1 MAVINRER
9 SIIMASINSVS
20 SSTSSIYGSK
30 NVISGLASGMDTES
44 MIENA
49 ISGYKT
55 KISTLQQKRTKVEW
69 QQEAYRSIIGKMASF
84 SDKYTSYASSTNL
97 LSNSFFNQA
106 VKVTAKGKYA
116 DMVSASG
123 KTSSNV
129 QILGVK
135 QLAKA
140 ATYTVSGIGD
150 SKSAV
155 TPGIGG
161 STPAA
166 TPEFTGSTVDLGA
179 KKELSNVSGSL
190 TIKYGGN
197 RSYTIDFG
205 ELDIY
210 TKPEELADAI
220 RSKLGEQTMTLS
232 NGTSV
237 TASEKIDVKVNDE
250 GNIEFFEKGSA
261 GNAVTIS
268 DATGKIKD
276 TLGIDP
282 SKNESTLKTKD
293 VELVNRN
300 TTLGDYLT
308 DKELTLTLDGVTKK
322 IKLPKPEYKKNDNGA
337 LILDAAGNKTLD
349 VADYKD
355 KLEKAIA
362 GAFGEGKVT
371 VTAANQNGNSFSL
384 KFSTQ
389 KGSTLS
395 VSGDAAKALGLD
407 KAATYVNTS
416 KTLGELLKKEDDWKP
431 FNRIEYVGDVKEV
444 MTADGK
450 TVDYYT
456 DAKGNRLKKVGAGDN
471 ETYYRVDD
479 KGEYLYK
486 FEINGKVVGEFSK
499 NTALETVLTSING
512 NADAGVTV
520 NYSKITNQFQ
530 FTTRETGA
538 GSQIVMGDGLAKAL
552 FGDTKGKDDKHP
564 AGQDAIFSMKVN
576 GQELD
581 GISRSSNT
589 FDVDGMSVSLKGTF
603 GAYNTDNDKLVN
615 ATAAEADAVSFTASS
630 DADKIIDAIKS
641 MVEDYNAMVTEIKN
655 AYSTLPQQKSNGNY
669 YEPLTE
675 EDKADMS
682 ESSIKAHEEKAKQGL
697 LFADR
702 DLSALYTQLTSAI
715 SMSGKDGADLKAI
728 GITSNYS
735 NGLTTLSLNEEKL
748 RSALETDPDKVRDV
762 FSKSVASGSSTNGLM
777 QALKSPLDMYSKT
790 QGTKGILVQKAG
802 STLAPSTLYKNT
814 LQNKLDDIDTQIE
827 KWQDKMADQVDRYT
841 SKFTAL
847 EKLIAQMNSQ
857 SSALAGFLGNG

>member
-1 MAVINRER
+1 
-9 SIIMASINSVS
+9 MASVSSVS
-20 SSTSSIYGSK
+20 SSSSSIYGNK

-49 ISGYKT
+49 VSGYKT

-69 QQEAYRSIIGKMASF
+69 QQEVYRSIIGKMSSF

-97 LSNSFFNQA
+97 LSSGFFNQA
-106 VKVTAKGKYA
+106 VKVTATGKYA

-135 QLAKA
+135 QLARA
-140 ATYTVSGIGD
+140 ATYTVSGIGG
-150 SKSAV
+150 SKSV
-155 TPGIGG
+155 
-161 STPAA
+161 A
-166 TPEFTGSTVDLGA
+166 TPEFTGSTVDLTE

-190 TIKYGGN
+190 TIKYGGD
-197 RSYTIDFG
+197 RSFTLDFG

-210 TKPEELADAI
+210 ENADKLAEAI

-232 NGTSV
+232 DGTSV
-237 TASEKIDVKVNDE
+237 KVSEKIDVKVNDE
-250 GNIEFFEKGSA
+250 KNIEFFEKGGA

-268 DATGKIKD
+268 GTTGKLKENLD
-276 TLGIDP
+276 VDGG
-282 SKNESTLKTKD
+282 TLKTAGKTLSNKD
-293 VELVNRN
+293 A
-300 TTLGDYLT
+300 TLGDYLSG
-308 DKELTLTLDGVTKK
+308 KELTLTLDGVTKK
-322 IKLPKPEYKKNDNGA
+322 ITLPEYKKDGTALSNDAYTTALQTKINEAFGA
-337 LILDAAGNKTLD
+337 GK
-349 VADYKD
+349 VA
-355 KLEKAIA
+355 LEKV
-362 GAFGEGKVT
+362 GAADGK
-371 VTAANQNGNSFSL
+371 SFSL
-384 KFSTQ
+384 KFSTAQ
-389 KGSTLS
+389 AGSTLS

-416 KTLGELLKKEDDWKP
+416 KTLGELLRDKAVDWSK
-431 FNRIEYVGDVKEV
+431 FEKVKAEGDVKPV
-444 MTADGK
+444 NKKDSSD
-450 TVDYYT
+450 VDYYI
-456 DAKGNRLKKVGAGDN
+456 DSKGNRVKSEDGGK
-471 ETYYRVDD
+471 TYYRVDD
-479 KGEYLYK
+479 KGEFLREFK
-486 FEINGKVVGEFSK
+486 INGKLVGAFNK
-499 NTALETVLTSING
+499 DTALETVLTSING

-520 NYSKITNQFQ
+520 NYSKTTNQFQ
-530 FTTRETGA
+530 FTTRETGKS
-538 GSQIVMGDGLAKAL
+538 SQIVMGDGLAKAL
-552 FGDTKGKDDKHP
+552 FGDTGGKDGKQHP
-564 AGQDAIFSMKVN
+564 TGEDAIFSMMVN
-576 GQELD
+576 GQPLND
-581 GISRSSNT
+581 ISRSSNT

-603 GAYNTDNDKLVN
+603 GYKEDGTIDQ
-615 ATAAEADAVSFTASS
+615 TADAVSFTSSS
-630 DADKIIDAIKS
+630 DADKIVDTIKS

-655 AYSTLPQQKSNGNY
+655 AYSTMPQQKSNGNY

-682 ESSIKAHEEKAKQGL
+682 ESSIKAYEEKAKQGL

-715 SMSGKDGADLKAI
+715 SMSGKDGADLKSI

-748 RSALETDPDKVRDV
+748 RAALETDPDKVRDV
-762 FSKSVASGSSTNGLM
+762 FSKSMASGSSSNGLM

-847 EKLIAQMNSQ
+847 EKLISQMNSQ
-857 SSALAGFLGNG
+857 SSALASFLGSNG

>member
-1 MAVINRER
+1 MA
-9 SIIMASINSVS
+9 SVS
-20 SSTSSIYGSK
+20 SVRSSSSSIYGNR

-49 ISGYKT
+49 VSGYKT

-69 QQEAYRSIIGKMASF
+69 QQEVYRSIIGKMSSF

-97 LSNSFFNQA
+97 LSSGFFNQA
-106 VKVTAKGKYA
+106 VKVTATGKYA

-123 KTSSNV
+123 KTSSSV

-135 QLAKA
+135 QLARA
-140 ATYTVSGIGD
+140 ATYTVSGIGG
-150 SKSAV
+150 SKSADK
-155 TPGIGG
+155 
-161 STPAA
+161 
-166 TPEFTGSTVDLGA
+166 PEFTGSTVDLTE

-190 TIKYGGN
+190 TIKYGGD
-197 RSYTIDFG
+197 RSFTLDFG

-210 TKPEELADAI
+210 QNAEKMAEAI

-232 NGTSV
+232 DGTSV
-237 TASEKIDVKVNDE
+237 KASEKIKVEVNDK
-250 GNIEFFEKGSA
+250 NIVFSDNSSA

-268 DATGKIKD
+268 GATGKIKE

-282 SKNESTLKTKD
+282 SKNESTLNTKD
-293 VELVNRN
+293 AVLSNKDAK
-300 TTLGDYLT
+300 LGDYLAG
-308 DKELTLTLDGVTKK
+308 KELTLTLDGVTKK
-322 IKLPKPEYKKNDNGA
+322 ITLPKPEYKKDDGA
-337 LILDAAGNKTLD
+337 LNDSKYITDLQTEINKAFGD
-349 VADYKD
+349 KV
-355 KLEKAIA
+355 KLEK
-362 GAFGEGKVT
+362 
-371 VTAANQNGNSFSL
+371 GNATNEKGFSL
-384 KFSTQ
+384 KFSTTQ
-389 KGSTLS
+389 AGSTLS

-416 KTLGELLKKEDDWKP
+416 KTLGELLGDKTVDWSK
-431 FNRIEYVGDVKEV
+431 FEKVKAEGDVKKV

-456 DAKGNRLKKVGAGDN
+456 DSKGNRVDADGN
-471 ETYYRVDD
+471 RVDD

-512 NADAGVTV
+512 NADAGVKV
-520 NYSKITNQFQ
+520 SYSKTTNQFQ

-538 GSQIVMGDGLAKAL
+538 SSQIVMGDGLADAL
-552 FGDTKGKDDKHP
+552 FGGTEEVDKDTGEKKKTGVSYT
-564 AGQDAIFSMKVN
+564 AGLDAIFSMKVN
-576 GQELD
+576 GQPLND
-581 GISRSSNT
+581 ISRSSNT

-603 GAYNTDNDKLVN
+603 T
-615 ATAAEADAVSFTASS
+615 ATEADAVSFTSSS
-630 DADKIIDAIKS
+630 DADKIIDTIKS

-655 AYSTLPQQKSNGNY
+655 AYSTMPQQKSNGNY

-682 ESSIKAHEEKAKQGL
+682 ESSIKAYEEKAKQGL

-702 DLSALYTQLTSAI
+702 DLSALYSQLTSAI

-762 FSKSVASGSSTNGLM
+762 FSKSMASGSSSNGLM

-847 EKLIAQMNSQ
+847 EKLISQMNSQ
-857 SSALAGFLGNG
+857 SSALASFLGSNG

>member
-1 MAVINRER
+1 
-9 SIIMASINSVS
+9 MASINSVS
-20 SSTSSIYGSK
+20 SSSSSIYGNK

-49 ISGYKT
+49 VSGYKT

-69 QQEAYRSIIGKMASF
+69 QQEVYRSIIGKMASF

-106 VKVTAKGKYA
+106 VKVTATGKYA

-140 ATYTVSGIGD
+140 ATYTV
-150 SKSAV
+150 
-155 TPGIGG
+155 PGIGG
-161 STPAA
+161 STADNPS
-166 TPEFTGSTVDLGA
+166 FTGSEVNLGE

-190 TIKYGGN
+190 TIKYGGD
-197 RSYTIDFG
+197 RSFTLDFG

-210 TKPEELADAI
+210 KDANELAEAI

-232 NGTSV
+232 GGTSV
-237 TASEKIDVKVNDE
+237 KASEKIDVKVNDE
-250 GNIEFFEKGSA
+250 GNIEFFEKGDA

-268 DATGKIKD
+268 GTTGKLKENLD
-276 TLGIDP
+276 VDGG
-282 SKNESTLKTKD
+282 TLKTAGKTLSNKD
-293 VELVNRN
+293 AK
-300 TTLGDYLT
+300 LGDYLT
-308 DKELTLTLDGVTKK
+308 GKELTLTLDGVTKK
-322 IKLPKPEYKKNDNGA
+322 ITLPKPEYKEDGTLNNDKYITDLQTEIKNAFGD
-337 LILDAAGNKTLD
+337 K
-349 VADYKD
+349 V
-355 KLEKAIA
+355 KLENG
-362 GAFGEGKVT
+362 GADGK
-371 VTAANQNGNSFSL
+371 FSL

-389 KGSTLS
+389 AGSTLS

-416 KTLGELLKKEDDWKP
+416 KTLGELLGDWSTCKP
-431 FNRIEYVGDVKEV
+431 IEYVGDVKEV

-456 DAKGNRLKKVGAGDN
+456 DAKGNRLKKVTTDGND
-471 ETYYRVDD
+471 TYYRVDD
-479 KGEYLYK
+479 KGEYLYEFK
-486 FEINGKVVGEFSK
+486 INDTVVGAFNK
-499 NTALETVLTSING
+499 DTALETVLTSING

-630 DADKIIDAIKS
+630 DADKIMDAIKS

-682 ESSIKAHEEKAKQGL
+682 ESSIKAYEEKAKQGL

-748 RSALETDPDKVRDV
+748 RAALETDPDKVRDV
-762 FSKSVASGSSTNGLM
+762 FSKSVASGSSSNGLM

-841 SKFTAL
+841 SKFAAL

>member
-1 MAVINRER
+1 
-9 SIIMASINSVS
+9 MASVSSVS
-20 SSTSSIYGSK
+20 SSSSSIYGNR

-69 QQEAYRSIIGKMASF
+69 QQEVYRSIIGKMASF

-97 LSNSFFNQA
+97 LSSSFFNQA
-106 VKVTAKGKYA
+106 VKVTATGKYA

-140 ATYTVSGIGD
+140 ATYTVSGIGG
-150 SKSAV
+150 SKP
-155 TPGIGG
+155 TEK
-161 STPAA
+161 
-166 TPEFTGSTVDLGA
+166 PEFTGSAVDLT
-179 KKELSNVSGSL
+179 KTQELSNVSGSL
-190 TIKYGGN
+190 TIKYGGD

-205 ELDIY
+205 ELENYADVD
-210 TKPEELADAI
+210 KMADAI

-237 TASEKIDVKVNDE
+237 KVSEKIKVEVKD
-250 GNIEFFEKGSA
+250 GNIVFSDNSTA

-268 DATGKIKD
+268 GATGKIQK

-282 SKNESTLKTKD
+282 SKNESTLNTKD
-293 VELVNRN
+293 VDLVD
-300 TTLGDYLT
+300 TSSTLGDYLSG
-308 DKELTLTLDGVTKK
+308 KELTLTLDGVTKK
-322 IKLPKPEYKKNDNGA
+322 IKLPEYKKDTTT
-337 LILDAAGNKTLD
+337 AA
-349 VADYKD
+349 ADYATA
-355 KLEKAIA
+355 LQTEI
-362 GAFGEGKVT
+362 GNAFGAGKVT
-371 VTAANQNGNSFSL
+371 VTAKNQDAQNKNIFDL
-384 KFSTQ
+384 TFSTQ
-389 KGSTLS
+389 AGSTLS
-395 VSGDAAKALGLD
+395 VSGDTAKALGLD

-416 KTLGELLKKEDDWKP
+416 KTLGELLGNVDWNNKFEKVKAEGDIKPVNKK
-431 FNRIEYVGDVKEV
+431 
-444 MTADGK
+444 DG
-450 TVDYYT
+450 TGVDYYT
-456 DAKGNRLKKVGAGDN
+456 DSKGNRVDADGN
-471 ETYYRVDD
+471 RVDD

-486 FEINGKVVGEFSK
+486 FEINGKVVGAFNK
-499 NTALETVLTSING
+499 DTALETVLTSING

-520 NYSKITNQFQ
+520 SYSKTTNQFQ

-538 GSQIVMGDGLAKAL
+538 SSQIKMGDGLAKAL
-552 FGDTKGKDDKHP
+552 FGNPGDCHGE
-564 AGQDAIFSMKVN
+564 DAIFSMMVN
-576 GQELD
+576 GKELD

-603 GAYNTDNDKLVN
+603 GEYDDATKKLKEL
-615 ATAAEADAVSFTASS
+615 AAAKADAVSFTASS
-630 DADKIIDAIKS
+630 DADKIVDAIKS

-655 AYSTLPQQKSNGNY
+655 AYSTMPQQKSNGKY

-682 ESSIKAHEEKAKQGL
+682 ESSIKAYEEKAKQGL

-702 DLSALYTQLTSAI
+702 DLSALYSQLTSAI

-735 NGLTTLSLNEEKL
+735 NGLTTLSLNENKL
-748 RSALETDPDKVRDV
+748 RAALETDPDKVRDV
-762 FSKSVASGSSTNGLM
+762 FSKSVDSGSSTNGLM
-777 QALKSPLDMYSKT
+777 QALKSPLDMYSKV

-802 STLAPSTLYKNT
+802 STLAPTTLYKNT
-814 LQNKLDDIDTQIE
+814 LQNKLDDFDTQIE

-847 EKLIAQMNSQ
+847 EKLISQMNSQ

>member
-1 MAVINRER
+1 MA
-9 SIIMASINSVS
+9 SVS
-20 SSTSSIYGSK
+20 SVRSSSSSIYGNR

-49 ISGYKT
+49 VSGYKT

-69 QQEAYRSIIGKMASF
+69 QQEVYRSIIGKMSSF

-97 LSNSFFNQA
+97 LSSGFFNQA
-106 VKVTAKGKYA
+106 VKVTATGKYA

-123 KTSSNV
+123 KTSSSV

-135 QLAKA
+135 QLARA
-140 ATYTVSGIGD
+140 ATYTVSGIGG
-150 SKSAV
+150 SKSADK
-155 TPGIGG
+155 
-161 STPAA
+161 
-166 TPEFTGSTVDLGA
+166 PEFTGSTVDLTE

-190 TIKYGGN
+190 TIKYGGD
-197 RSYTIDFG
+197 RSFTIDFG

-210 TKPEELADAI
+210 ENADKLAEAI

-232 NGTSV
+232 DGTSV
-237 TASEKIDVKVNDE
+237 KVSEKIDVKVNDE
-250 GNIEFFEKGSA
+250 GNIEFSEKGGA

-268 DATGKIKD
+268 GATGKIKE

-282 SKNESTLKTKD
+282 SKNESTLHTKD
-293 VELVNRN
+293 AALSNKDA
-300 TTLGDYLT
+300 TLGDYLSG
-308 DKELTLTLDGVTKK
+308 KELALTLDGVTKK
-322 IKLPKPEYKKNDNGA
+322 IKLPEYKNDKDYITD
-337 LILDAAGNKTLD
+337 LQTEINK
-349 VADYKD
+349 
-355 KLEKAIA
+355 
-362 GAFGEGKVT
+362 AFGENKVK
-371 VTAANQNGNSFSL
+371 VNAADGNGFAL
-384 KFSTQ
+384 KFSTTQ
-389 KGSTLS
+389 AGSTLS

-416 KTLGELLKKEDDWKP
+416 KTLGELLGDKADVWNAFDKVKAE
-431 FNRIEYVGDVKEV
+431 GDVKPV
-444 MTADGK
+444 NKKDGSG
-450 TVDYYT
+450 VDYYT
-456 DAKGNRLKKVGAGDN
+456 DSKGNRVKSEDGGK
-471 ETYYRVDD
+471 TYYRVDD
-479 KGEYLYK
+479 KGEFLREFK
-486 FEINGKVVGEFSK
+486 INGKLVGAFNK
-499 NTALETVLTSING
+499 DTALETVLTSING

-520 NYSKITNQFQ
+520 SYSKTTNQFQ
-530 FTTRETGA
+530 FTTKESGA
-538 GSQIVMGDGLAKAL
+538 SSRIDMGDGLANAL
-552 FGDTKGKDDKHP
+552 FGGGKKDEGK
-564 AGQDAIFSMKVN
+564 DAIFSMMVN

-603 GAYNTDNDKLVN
+603 GAYGSSNTLGKDNIE
-615 ATAAEADAVSFTASS
+615 AAKADAVSFTSSS
-630 DADKIIDAIKS
+630 DADKIVDTIKS

-655 AYSTLPQQKSNGNY
+655 AYSTMPQQKSNGKY

-682 ESSIKAHEEKAKQGL
+682 ESSIKAYEEKAKQGL

-748 RSALETDPDKVRDV
+748 RAALETDPDKVRDV
-762 FSKSVASGSSTNGLM
+762 FSKSVASGSSSNGLM

-847 EKLIAQMNSQ
+847 EKLISQMNSQ
-857 SSALAGFLGNG
+857 SSALASFLGSNG

>member
-1 MAVINRER
+1 
-9 SIIMASINSVS
+9 MASVNSVS
-20 SSTSSIYGSK
+20 SSSSSIYGNR

-69 QQEAYRSIIGKMASF
+69 QQEVYRSIIGKMASF

-97 LSNSFFNQA
+97 LSSSFFNQA
-106 VKVTAKGKYA
+106 VKVTATGKYA

-140 ATYTVSGIGD
+140 ATYTVSGIGG
-150 SKSAV
+150 SKP
-155 TPGIGG
+155 TEK
-161 STPAA
+161 
-166 TPEFTGSTVDLGA
+166 PEFTGSAVDLT
-179 KKELSNVSGSL
+179 KTQELSNVSGSL
-190 TIKYGGN
+190 TIKYGGD

-205 ELDIY
+205 ELENYADVN
-210 TKPEELADAI
+210 KMADAI

-237 TASEKIDVKVNDE
+237 KASEKIKVEVKD
-250 GNIEFFEKGSA
+250 GNIVFSDNSTA

-268 DATGKIKD
+268 GATGKIQK

-282 SKNESTLKTKD
+282 SKNESTLNTKG
-293 VELVNRN
+293 VKLVNEDAK
-300 TTLGDYLT
+300 LGDYLAG
-308 DKELTLTLDGVTKK
+308 KELTLTLDGVTKK
-322 IKLPKPEYKKNDNGA
+322 ITLPEPKYTDNDK
-337 LILDAAGNKTLD
+337 KTLN
-349 VADYKD
+349 VTAYKD
-355 KLEKAIA
+355 DLQKAIE
-362 GAFGEGKVT
+362 GAFGAGKVT
-371 VTAANQNGNSFSL
+371 VTAKNQDAQNKNIFDL
-384 KFSTQ
+384 TFSTQ
-389 KGSTLS
+389 AGSTLS

-416 KTLGELLKKEDDWKP
+416 KTLGELLGNVDWNNK
-431 FNRIEYVGDVKEV
+431 FEKVKAEGDVKPV
-444 MTADGK
+444 NKKDG
-450 TVDYYT
+450 TGVDYYT
-456 DAKGNRLKKVGAGDN
+456 DSKGNRVDADGN
-471 ETYYRVDD
+471 RVDD

-486 FEINGKVVGEFSK
+486 FEINGKVVGAFNK
-499 NTALETVLTSING
+499 DTALETVLTSING

-520 NYSKITNQFQ
+520 SYSKTTNQFQ
-530 FTTRETGA
+530 FTTRETGK
-538 GSQIVMGDGLAKAL
+538 SSKIVMGDGLAKAL
-552 FGDTKGKDDKHP
+552 FGDTGGADGKQHP
-564 AGQDAIFSMKVN
+564 TGEDAIFSMMVN
-576 GQELD
+576 GKELD

-589 FDVDGMSVSLKGTF
+589 FDVDGMSISLKGTF
-603 GAYNTDNDKLVN
+603 GEYDDATKKLKEL
-615 ATAAEADAVSFTASS
+615 AAAKADAVSFTASS
-630 DADKIIDAIKS
+630 DADKIVDAIKS

-655 AYSTLPQQKSNGNY
+655 AYSTMPQQKSNGKY

-682 ESSIKAHEEKAKQGL
+682 ESSIKAYEEKAKQGL

-702 DLSALYTQLTSAI
+702 DLSALYSQLTSAI

-735 NGLTTLSLNEEKL
+735 NGLTTLSLNENKL
-748 RSALETDPDKVRDV
+748 RAALETDPDKVRDV
-762 FSKSVASGSSTNGLM
+762 FSKSVDSGSSTNGLM
-777 QALKSPLDMYSKT
+777 QALKSPLDMYSKV

-802 STLAPSTLYKNT
+802 STLAPTTLYKNT
-814 LQNKLDDIDTQIE
+814 LQNKLDDFDTQIE

-847 EKLIAQMNSQ
+847 EKLISQMNSQ

>member
-1 MAVINRER
+1 MA
-9 SIIMASINSVS
+9 SVS
-20 SSTSSIYGSK
+20 SVRSSSSSIYGNR

-49 ISGYKT
+49 VSGYKT

-69 QQEAYRSIIGKMASF
+69 QQEVYRSIIGKMSSF

-97 LSNSFFNQA
+97 LSSGFFNQA
-106 VKVTAKGKYA
+106 VKVTATGKYA

-123 KTSSNV
+123 KTSSSV

-135 QLAKA
+135 QLARA
-140 ATYTVSGIGD
+140 ATYTVSGIGG
-150 SKSAV
+150 SKS
-155 TPGIGG
+155 T
-161 STPAA
+161 A
-166 TPEFTGSTVDLGA
+166 TPEFTGSTVDLTT
-179 KKELSNVSGSL
+179 KQELSNVSGSL
-190 TIKYGGN
+190 TIKYGGD
-197 RSYTIDFG
+197 RSFTLDFG

-210 TKPEELADAI
+210 QNADELAEAI

-232 NGTSV
+232 DGTSV
-237 TASEKIDVKVNDE
+237 KASEKIKVEVNDK
-250 GNIEFFEKGSA
+250 NIVFSDNSSA

-268 DATGKIKD
+268 GATGKIKE

-282 SKNESTLKTKD
+282 SKNESTLNTKD
-293 VELVNRN
+293 VKLVNEDAK
-300 TTLGDYLT
+300 LGDYLSG
-308 DKELTLTLDGVTKK
+308 KELTLTLDGVTKK
-322 IKLPKPEYKKNDNGA
+322 ITLPEYKKDGTALSNDAYTTALQTKINEAFGA
-337 LILDAAGNKTLD
+337 GK
-349 VADYKD
+349 VA
-355 KLEKAIA
+355 LEKV
-362 GAFGEGKVT
+362 GAADGK
-371 VTAANQNGNSFSL
+371 SFSL
-384 KFSTQ
+384 KFSTTQ
-389 KGSTLS
+389 AGSTLS

-416 KTLGELLKKEDDWKP
+416 KTLGELLGDKAVDWSK
-431 FNRIEYVGDVKEV
+431 FEKVKAEGDVKPV
-444 MTADGK
+444 NKKDGSG
-450 TVDYYT
+450 VDYYT
-456 DAKGNRLKKVGAGDN
+456 DSKGNRVKSEDGGK
-471 ETYYRVDD
+471 TYYRVDD
-479 KGEYLYK
+479 KGEFLREFK
-486 FEINGKVVGEFSK
+486 INGKLVGAFNK
-499 NTALETVLTSING
+499 DTALETVLTSING
-512 NADAGVTV
+512 NADAGVKV
-520 NYSKITNQFQ
+520 SYSKTTNQFQ
-530 FTTRETGA
+530 FTAKESGA
-538 GSQIVMGDGLAKAL
+538 SSRIDMGDGLANAL
-552 FGDTKGKDDKHP
+552 FGGGTKEDGT
-564 AGQDAIFSMKVN
+564 DAIFSMKVN
-576 GQELD
+576 GQSLND
-581 GISRSSNT
+581 ISRSSNT

-603 GAYNTDNDKLVN
+603 T
-615 ATAAEADAVSFTASS
+615 ATEADAVSFTSSS
-630 DADKIIDAIKS
+630 DADKIIDTIKS

-655 AYSTLPQQKSNGNY
+655 AYSTMPQQKSNGNY

-682 ESSIKAHEEKAKQGL
+682 ESSIKAYEEKAKQGL

-702 DLSALYTQLTSAI
+702 DLSALYSQLTSAI

-762 FSKSVASGSSTNGLM
+762 FSKSMASGSSSNGLM

-847 EKLIAQMNSQ
+847 EKLISQMNSQ
-857 SSALAGFLGNG
+857 SSALASFLGSNG

>member
-1 MAVINRER
+1 
-9 SIIMASINSVS
+9 MASVSSVS
-20 SSTSSIYGSK
+20 SSSSSIYGNK

-49 ISGYKT
+49 VSGYKT

-69 QQEAYRSIIGKMASF
+69 QQEVYRSIISKMSSF

-97 LSNSFFNQA
+97 LSSSFFNQA
-106 VKVTAKGKYA
+106 VKVTSAGKYA

-123 KTSSNV
+123 KTDSSV

-150 SKSAV
+150 SKPADKSD
-155 TPGIGG
+155 
-161 STPAA
+161 STVSKSEEKPS
-166 TPEFTGSTVDLGA
+166 FTGSAVDLSE

-190 TIKYGGN
+190 TIKYGGD

-210 TKPEELADAI
+210 ESADKLADAI

-232 NGTSV
+232 DGTSV
-237 TASEKIDVKVNDE
+237 KVGDKIDVKVNGD
-250 GNIEFFEKGSA
+250 GNIEFSDNSGA
-261 GNAVTIS
+261 GNTVSIS
-268 DATGKIKD
+268 NATGKIKD
-276 TLGIDP
+276 TLGIDT
-282 SKNESTLKTKD
+282 SVNKSTLHTKNAVLSNKD
-293 VELVNRN
+293 A
-300 TTLGDYLT
+300 TLGDYLT
-308 DKELTLTLDGVTKK
+308 GKELALTLDGVTKK
-322 IKLPKPEYKKNDNGA
+322 ITLPAYKNDKDYITDLQTKINKAFGDA
-337 LILDAAGNKTLD
+337 LVAGDQTQIDSAFNEGKIK
-349 VADYKD
+349 V
-355 KLEKAIA
+355 KLEKVDAA
-362 GAFGEGKVT
+362 DGK
-371 VTAANQNGNSFSL
+371 GFSL

-389 KGSTLS
+389 EGSTLS
-395 VSGDAAKALGLD
+395 ASGDTAKALGLD
-407 KAATYVNTS
+407 KASTYINTS
-416 KTLGELLKKEDDWKP
+416 KTLGELL
-431 FNRIEYVGDVKEV
+431 GDQ
-444 MTADGK
+444 A
-450 TVDYYT
+450 
-456 DAKGNRLKKVGAGDN
+456 AWDN
-471 ETYYRVDD
+471 FDSRVDD
-479 KGEYLYK
+479 KGQRLYK
-486 FEINGKVVGEFSK
+486 FKINGEVVGEFSK
-499 NTALETVLTSING
+499 NTALETVLTSINS

-520 NYSKITNQFQ
+520 SYSKTTNQFQ
-530 FTTRETGA
+530 FTARETGA
-538 GSQIVMGDGLAKAL
+538 SSRIVMGDGLANAL
-552 FGDTKGKDDKHP
+552 FGGGTNED
-564 AGQDAIFSMKVN
+564 GQDAIFSMKVN
-576 GQELD
+576 GQPLD
-581 GISRSSNT
+581 GIKRSSNT
-589 FDVDGMSVSLKGTF
+589 FDVDGMSISLKGTF
-603 GAYNTDNDKLVN
+603 GTYKADGTIDQ
-615 ATAAEADAVSFTASS
+615 TAAEADAVSFTASS

-655 AYSTLPQQKSNGNY
+655 AYSTLPQQKSNGKY

-675 EDKADMS
+675 EDKAEMS
-682 ESSIKAHEEKAKQGL
+682 ESSIKAYEEKAKQGL

-748 RSALETDPDKVRDV
+748 RAALETDPDKVRDV

-777 QALKSPLDMYSKT
+777 QALKNPLDMYGKT

-802 STLAPSTLYKNT
+802 STLAPTTLYKNT

-857 SSALAGFLGNG
+857 SSALAGFLGTNG

>member
-1 MAVINRER
+1 MA
-9 SIIMASINSVS
+9 SVS
-20 SSTSSIYGSK
+20 SVRSSSSSIYGNR

-69 QQEAYRSIIGKMASF
+69 QQEVYRSIIGKMSSF

-97 LSNSFFNQA
+97 LSSGFFNQA
-106 VKVTAKGKYA
+106 VKVTATGKYA

-123 KTSSNV
+123 KTSSSV

-135 QLAKA
+135 QLARA
-140 ATYTVSGIGD
+140 ATYTVSGIGG
-150 SKSAV
+150 SKSADK
-155 TPGIGG
+155 
-161 STPAA
+161 
-166 TPEFTGSTVDLGA
+166 PEFTGSVVDLTE

-190 TIKYGGN
+190 TIKYGGD
-197 RSYTIDFG
+197 RSFTLDFG

-210 TKPEELADAI
+210 ENADKLAEAI

-232 NGTSV
+232 DGTSV
-237 TASEKIDVKVNDE
+237 KVSEKIDVKVNGE
-250 GNIEFFEKGSA
+250 GNIEFSEKGGA
-261 GNAVTIS
+261 GNGVTIS
-268 DATGKIKD
+268 GTTGKLKENLD
-276 TLGIDP
+276 VDGG
-282 SKNESTLKTKD
+282 TLKTAGKTLSNKD
-293 VELVNRN
+293 A
-300 TTLGDYLT
+300 TLGDYLAG
-308 DKELTLTLDGVTKK
+308 KELALTLDGVTKK
-322 IKLPKPEYKKNDNGA
+322 IKLPEYKKDGTALSNDAYTTALQTKINEAFGA
-337 LILDAAGNKTLD
+337 GK
-349 VADYKD
+349 VA
-355 KLEKAIA
+355 LEKV
-362 GAFGEGKVT
+362 GAADGK
-371 VTAANQNGNSFSL
+371 SFSL
-384 KFSTQ
+384 KFSTTQ
-389 KGSTLS
+389 AGSTLS

-416 KTLGELLKKEDDWKP
+416 KTLGELLGDKADVWNAFDKVEA
-431 FNRIEYVGDVKEV
+431 EGDVKPV
-444 MTADGK
+444 NKKGSSD
-450 TVDYYT
+450 VDYYI
-456 DAKGNRLKKVGAGDN
+456 DSKGNRVKSEDGGK
-471 ETYYRVDD
+471 TYYRVDD
-479 KGEYLYK
+479 KGEFLREFK
-486 FEINGKVVGEFSK
+486 INGKLVGAFNK
-499 NTALETVLTSING
+499 DTALETVLTSING
-512 NADAGVTV
+512 NADVGVKV
-520 NYSKITNQFQ
+520 SYSKTTNQFQ

-538 GSQIVMGDGLAKAL
+538 SSQIVMGDGLADAL
-552 FGDTKGKDDKHP
+552 FGGTEEVDKDTGVKKKTGVSYT
-564 AGQDAIFSMKVN
+564 AGQDAIFSMMVN
-576 GQELD
+576 GQPLD

-603 GAYNTDNDKLVN
+603 GAYGSSNTLGKDNIE
-615 ATAAEADAVSFTASS
+615 AAKADAVSFTSSS
-630 DADKIIDAIKS
+630 DADKIIDTIKS

-655 AYSTLPQQKSNGNY
+655 AYSTMPQQKSNGKY

-682 ESSIKAHEEKAKQGL
+682 ESSIKAYEEKAKQGL

-748 RSALETDPDKVRDV
+748 RAALETDPDKVRDV
-762 FSKSVASGSSTNGLM
+762 FSKSVASGSSSNGLM

-847 EKLIAQMNSQ
+847 EKLISQMNSQ
-857 SSALAGFLGNG
+857 SSALASFLGSNG

>member
-1 MAVINRER
+1 
-9 SIIMASINSVS
+9 MASVNSVRS
-20 SSTSSIYGSK
+20 SSSSIYGNR

-49 ISGYKT
+49 VSGYKT

-69 QQEAYRSIIGKMASF
+69 QQEVYRSIIGKMASF

-106 VKVTAKGKYA
+106 VKVTATGKYA

-140 ATYTVSGIGD
+140 ATYTVSGIG
-150 SKSAV
+150 
-155 TPGIGG
+155 G
-161 STPAA
+161 STAKK
-166 TPEFTGSTVDLGA
+166 PEFTGSEVNLNTP
-179 KKELSNVSGSL
+179 KELSNVSGSL
-190 TIKYGGN
+190 TIQYGGD
-197 RSYTIDFG
+197 RSFTLDFG

-210 TKPEELADAI
+210 QNADKLAEAI

-232 NGTSV
+232 GGTSV
-237 TASEKIDVKVNDE
+237 KASEKIDVKVNDE
-250 GNIEFFEKGSA
+250 GNLEFFEKGSA

-268 DATGKIKD
+268 GTTGKLKEN
-276 TLGIDP
+276 LGIDGG
-282 SKNESTLKTKD
+282 TLKTAGKELSNKD
-293 VELVNRN
+293 AK
-300 TTLGDYLT
+300 LGDYLAG
-308 DKELTLTLDGVTKK
+308 KELTLTLDGVTKK
-322 IKLPKPEYKKNDNGA
+322 ITLPKPEHKEDGTLNNDKYIEA
-337 LILDAAGNKTLD
+337 LQTKIN
-349 VADYKD
+349 
-355 KLEKAIA
+355 E
-362 GAFGEGKVT
+362 AFGAGKVT
-371 VTAANQNGNSFSL
+371 LDKVDAADGKSFSL
-384 KFSTQ
+384 KFSTTQ
-389 KGSTLS
+389 AGSTMA

-416 KTLGELLKKEDDWKP
+416 KTLGELLDGKKWNEL
-431 FNRIEYVGDVKEV
+431 NSNGRIEYVGDINDLKKQ
-444 MTADGK
+444 DG
-450 TVDYYT
+450 TTDYYT
-456 DAKGNRLKKVGAGDN
+456 DAKGNRVKQVGTDGN
-471 ETYYRVDD
+471 YKYYRVDD
-479 KGEYLYK
+479 KGEYLYEFK
-486 FEINGKVVGEFSK
+486 INDTVVGEFSK

-520 NYSKITNQFQ
+520 SYSKTTNQFQ
-530 FTTRETGA
+530 FTAKESG
-538 GSQIVMGDGLAKAL
+538 GDIVADDGTKKPRINMGNGLANAL
-552 FGDTKGKDDKHP
+552 FGGTGASYT
-564 AGQDAIFSMKVN
+564 AGQDAEFSMKVN
-576 GQELD
+576 DEVLD
-581 GISRSSNT
+581 GVKRSSNT

-603 GAYNTDNDKLVN
+603 GAYDKN
-615 ATAAEADAVSFTASS
+615 GKIDEKAAEADAVSFTSSS
-630 DADKIIDAIKS
+630 DADKIVDAIKS

-655 AYSTLPQQKSNGNY
+655 AYSTMPQQKSNGNY

-682 ESSIKAHEEKAKQGL
+682 ESSIKAYEEKAKQGL

-748 RSALETDPDKVRDV
+748 RAALETDPDKVRDV
-762 FSKSVASGSSTNGLM
+762 FSKSVAGGSSTNGLM

-841 SKFTAL
+841 SKFAAL

>member
-1 MAVINRER
+1 MA
-9 SIIMASINSVS
+9 SVS
-20 SSTSSIYGSK
+20 SVRSSSSSIYGNR

-49 ISGYKT
+49 VSGYKT

-69 QQEAYRSIIGKMASF
+69 QQEVYRSIIGKMSSF

-97 LSNSFFNQA
+97 LSSGFFNQA
-106 VKVTAKGKYA
+106 VKVTATGKYA

-123 KTSSNV
+123 KTSSSV

-135 QLAKA
+135 RLARA
-140 ATYTVSGIGD
+140 ATYTVSGIGG
-150 SKSAV
+150 SKSADK
-155 TPGIGG
+155 
-161 STPAA
+161 
-166 TPEFTGSTVDLGA
+166 PEFTGSAVDLTE

-190 TIKYGGN
+190 TIKYGGD
-197 RSYTIDFG
+197 RSFTLDFG

-210 TKPEELADAI
+210 ENADKLAEAI

-232 NGTSV
+232 DGTSV
-237 TASEKIDVKVNDE
+237 KVSEKIDVKVNDE
-250 GNIEFFEKGSA
+250 GNIEFSEKGGA

-268 DATGKIKD
+268 GATGKIKD
-276 TLGIDP
+276 TLKITADGT
-282 SKNESTLKTKD
+282 ESTLNTKN
-293 VELVNRN
+293 VELVDKSS
-300 TTLGDYLT
+300 TLGDYLSG
-308 DKELTLTLDGVTKK
+308 KELTLTLDGVTKK
-322 IKLPKPEYKKNDNGA
+322 IELPEYKKDGTALSNDAYTTALQTKINEAFGA
-337 LILDAAGNKTLD
+337 GK
-349 VADYKD
+349 VA
-355 KLEKAIA
+355 LEKV
-362 GAFGEGKVT
+362 GAADGK
-371 VTAANQNGNSFSL
+371 SFSL
-384 KFSTQ
+384 KFSTTQ
-389 KGSTLS
+389 AGSTLS

-416 KTLGELLKKEDDWKP
+416 KTLGELLGDKAVDWSK
-431 FNRIEYVGDVKEV
+431 FEKVKAEGDVKPV
-444 MTADGK
+444 NKKDG
-450 TVDYYT
+450 TGVDYYT
-456 DAKGNRLKKVGAGDN
+456 DAKGNRVKSEDGGK
-471 ETYYRVDD
+471 TYYRVDD
-479 KGEYLYK
+479 KGEFLREFK
-486 FEINGKVVGEFSK
+486 INGKLVGAFNK
-499 NTALETVLTSING
+499 DTALETVLTSING
-512 NADAGVTV
+512 NADAGVKV
-520 NYSKITNQFQ
+520 SYSKTTNQFQ

-538 GSQIVMGDGLAKAL
+538 SSQINMGDGLANAL
-552 FGDTKGKDDKHP
+552 FGGGTKEDGT
-564 AGQDAIFSMKVN
+564 DAIFSMKVN
-576 GQELD
+576 GQQLND
-581 GISRSSNT
+581 ISRSSNT

-603 GAYNTDNDKLVN
+603 T
-615 ATAAEADAVSFTASS
+615 ATEADAVSFTSSS
-630 DADKIIDAIKS
+630 DADKIIDTIKS

-655 AYSTLPQQKSNGNY
+655 AYSTMPQQKSNGKY

-682 ESSIKAHEEKAKQGL
+682 ESSIKAYEEKAKQGL

-702 DLSALYTQLTSAI
+702 DLSALYSQLTSAI

-748 RSALETDPDKVRDV
+748 RAALETDPDKVRDV
-762 FSKSVASGSSTNGLM
+762 FSKSVASGSSSNGLM

-847 EKLIAQMNSQ
+847 EKLISQMNSQ
-857 SSALAGFLGNG
+857 SSALASFLGSNG

>member
-1 MAVINRER
+1 
-9 SIIMASINSVS
+9 MASINSVS

-69 QQEAYRSIIGKMASF
+69 QQEVYRSIIGKMASF

-106 VKVTAKGKYA
+106 VKVTATGKYA
-116 DMVSASG
+116 DLVSASG

-166 TPEFTGSTVDLGA
+166 TPSFTGSAVDLGA

-210 TKPEELADAI
+210 ENADKLAEAI

-232 NGTSV
+232 DGTSV
-237 TASEKIDVKVNDE
+237 KASEKIDVKVNDE
-250 GNIEFFEKGSA
+250 GNIEFFEKGGA

-268 DATGKIKD
+268 GATGKIKD

-308 DKELTLTLDGVTKK
+308 GKELTLTLDGVTKK
-322 IKLPKPEYKKNDNGA
+322 ITLPAYKND
-337 LILDAAGNKTLD
+337 K
-349 VADYKD
+349 DYITDLQTKIN
-355 KLEKAIA
+355 E
-362 GAFGEGKVT
+362 AFGENKVK
-371 VTAANQNGNSFSL
+371 VNADDGNGFAL
-384 KFSTQ
+384 KFSTTQ
-389 KGSTLS
+389 AGSTLS

-431 FNRIEYVGDVKEV
+431 SNRIEYVGDVKEV
-444 MTADGK
+444 ENKNGEI
-450 TVDYYT
+450 DYY
-456 DAKGNRLKKVGAGDN
+456 DAKGNRLKKVEKDGN
-471 ETYYRVDD
+471 NTYYRVDD

-486 FEINGKVVGEFSK
+486 FEINGKLVGAFNK
-499 NTALETVLTSING
+499 DTALETVLTSINS

-520 NYSKITNQFQ
+520 NYSKTTNQFQ
-530 FTTRETGA
+530 FTARETGA
-538 GSQIVMGDGLAKAL
+538 SSKIVMGDGLAKAL
-552 FGDTKGKDDKHP
+552 FGDTKGKGDKHP
-564 AGQDAIFSMKVN
+564 TGQDAIFSMKVN

-603 GAYNTDNDKLVN
+603 GAYNTNNDKLVD
-615 ATAAEADAVSFTASS
+615 AKAAEADAVSFTSSS
-630 DADKIIDAIKS
+630 DADKIVDAIKS
-641 MVEDYNAMVTEIKN
+641 MVEDYNATVTEIKN
-655 AYSTLPQQKSNGNY
+655 AYSTMPQQKSNGNY

-682 ESSIKAHEEKAKQGL
+682 ESSIKAYEEKAKQGL

-735 NGLTTLSLNEEKL
+735 NGLTTLSLNESKL
-748 RSALETDPDKVRDV
+748 RAALETDPDKVRDV
-762 FSKSVASGSSTNGLM
+762 FSKSVAGGSSTNGLM

>member
-1 MAVINRER
+1 MA
-9 SIIMASINSVS
+9 SVS
-20 SSTSSIYGSK
+20 SVRSSSSSIYGNR

-49 ISGYKT
+49 VSGYKT

-69 QQEAYRSIIGKMASF
+69 QQEVYRSIIGKMSSF

-97 LSNSFFNQA
+97 LSSGFFNQA
-106 VKVTAKGKYA
+106 VKVTATGKYA

-123 KTSSNV
+123 KTSSSV

-135 QLAKA
+135 QLARA
-140 ATYTVSGIGD
+140 ATYTVSGIGG
-150 SKSAV
+150 SKSADK
-155 TPGIGG
+155 
-161 STPAA
+161 
-166 TPEFTGSTVDLGA
+166 PEFTGSTVDLTE

-190 TIKYGGN
+190 TIKYGGD
-197 RSYTIDFG
+197 RSFTLDFG

-210 TKPEELADAI
+210 QNAEKMAEAI

-232 NGTSV
+232 DGTSV
-237 TASEKIDVKVNDE
+237 KASEKIKVEVNDK
-250 GNIEFFEKGSA
+250 NIVFSDNSSA

-268 DATGKIKD
+268 GATGKIKE

-282 SKNESTLKTKD
+282 SKNESTLNTKD
-293 VELVNRN
+293 AVLSNKDAK
-300 TTLGDYLT
+300 LGDYLAG
-308 DKELTLTLDGVTKK
+308 KELTLTLDGVTKK
-322 IKLPKPEYKKNDNGA
+322 ITLPKPEYKKDDGA
-337 LILDAAGNKTLD
+337 LNDSKYITDLQTEINKAFGD
-349 VADYKD
+349 KV
-355 KLEKAIA
+355 KLEK
-362 GAFGEGKVT
+362 
-371 VTAANQNGNSFSL
+371 GNATNEKGFSL
-384 KFSTQ
+384 KFSTTQ
-389 KGSTLS
+389 AGSTLS

-416 KTLGELLKKEDDWKP
+416 KTLGELLGDKTVDWSK
-431 FNRIEYVGDVKEV
+431 FEKVKAEGDVKKV

-456 DAKGNRLKKVGAGDN
+456 DSKGNRVDADGN
-471 ETYYRVDD
+471 RVDD

-512 NADAGVTV
+512 NADAGVKV
-520 NYSKITNQFQ
+520 SYSKTTNQFQ

-538 GSQIVMGDGLAKAL
+538 SSQIVMGDGLADAL
-552 FGDTKGKDDKHP
+552 FGGTEEVDKDTGEKKKTGVSYT
-564 AGQDAIFSMKVN
+564 AGLDAIFSMKVN
-576 GQELD
+576 GQPLND
-581 GISRSSNT
+581 ISRSSNT

-603 GAYNTDNDKLVN
+603 T
-615 ATAAEADAVSFTASS
+615 ATEADAVSFTSSS
-630 DADKIIDAIKS
+630 DADKIIDTIKS

-655 AYSTLPQQKSNGNY
+655 AYSTMPQQKSNGNY

-682 ESSIKAHEEKAKQGL
+682 ESSIKAYEEKAKQGL

-702 DLSALYTQLTSAI
+702 DLSALYSQLTSAI

-735 NGLTTLSLNEEKL
+735 NGLTTLSLDENKL
-748 RSALETDPDKVRDV
+748 RAALETDPDKVRDV
-762 FSKSVASGSSTNGLM
+762 FSKSMASGSSSNGLM

-847 EKLIAQMNSQ
+847 EKLISQMNSQ
-857 SSALAGFLGNG
+857 SSALASFLGSNG

>member
-1 MAVINRER
+1 
-9 SIIMASINSVS
+9 MASISSVS
-20 SSTSSIYGSK
+20 NSSSSIYGNR

-49 ISGYKT
+49 VSGYKT

-69 QQEAYRSIIGKMASF
+69 QQEVYRSIIGKMASF

-106 VKVTAKGKYA
+106 VKVTATGKYA

-140 ATYTVSGIGD
+140 ATYTV
-150 SKSAV
+150 
-155 TPGIGG
+155 PGIGG
-161 STPAA
+161 STADNPS
-166 TPEFTGSTVDLGA
+166 FTGSEVNLGE

-190 TIKYGGN
+190 TIKYGGD
-197 RSYTIDFG
+197 RSFTLDFG

-210 TKPEELADAI
+210 KDANELAEAI

-232 NGTSV
+232 GGTSV
-237 TASEKIDVKVNDE
+237 KASEKIDVKVNDE
-250 GNIEFFEKGSA
+250 GNIEFFEKGDA

-268 DATGKIKD
+268 GTTGKLKENLD
-276 TLGIDP
+276 VDGG
-282 SKNESTLKTKD
+282 TLKTAGKTLSNKD
-293 VELVNRN
+293 AK
-300 TTLGDYLT
+300 LGDYLT
-308 DKELTLTLDGVTKK
+308 GKELTLTLDGVTKK
-322 IKLPKPEYKKNDNGA
+322 ITLPKPEYKEDGTLNNDKYITDLQTEIKNAFGD
-337 LILDAAGNKTLD
+337 K
-349 VADYKD
+349 V
-355 KLEKAIA
+355 KLENG
-362 GAFGEGKVT
+362 GADGK
-371 VTAANQNGNSFSL
+371 FSL

-389 KGSTLS
+389 AGSTLS

-431 FNRIEYVGDVKEV
+431 SNRIEYVGDVKEV
-444 MTADGK
+444 ENKNGEI
-450 TVDYYT
+450 DYY
-456 DAKGNRLKKVGAGDN
+456 DAKGNRLKKVEKDGN
-471 ETYYRVDD
+471 NTYYRVDD

-486 FEINGKVVGEFSK
+486 FEINGTVVGEFSK

-512 NADAGVTV
+512 NADVGVTV
-520 NYSKITNQFQ
+520 SYSKTTNQFQ
-530 FTTRETGA
+530 FTARETGA
-538 GSQIVMGDGLAKAL
+538 SSQIKMGDGLAKTL
-552 FGDTKGKDDKHP
+552 FGDTEDVDKDTGVNKVTGASYTAGK
-564 AGQDAIFSMKVN
+564 DAIFSMKVN
-576 GQELD
+576 GQPLD

-603 GAYNTDNDKLVN
+603 GEYDDTTKKLKD
-615 ATAAEADAVSFTASS
+615 AAAAEADAVSFTSSS

-655 AYSTLPQQKSNGNY
+655 AYSTMPQQKSNGKY

-682 ESSIKAHEEKAKQGL
+682 ESSIKAYEEKAKQGL

-748 RSALETDPDKVRDV
+748 RAALETDPDKVRDV
-762 FSKSVASGSSTNGLM
+762 FSKSVASGSSSNGLM

-841 SKFTAL
+841 SKFAAL

-857 SSALAGFLGNG
+857 SSALSGFLGNG

>member
-1 MAVINRER
+1 
-9 SIIMASINSVS
+9 MASVNSVS
-20 SSTSSIYGSK
+20 SSSSSIYGNR

-69 QQEAYRSIIGKMASF
+69 QQEVYRSIIGKMASF

-97 LSNSFFNQA
+97 LSSSFFNQA
-106 VKVTAKGKYA
+106 VKVTAAGKYA

-140 ATYTVSGIGD
+140 ATYTVSGIGG
-150 SKSAV
+150 SKSA
-155 TPGIGG
+155 
-161 STPAA
+161 AK
-166 TPEFTGSTVDLGA
+166 PEFTGSAVDLT
-179 KKELSNVSGSL
+179 KTQELSNVSGSL
-190 TIKYGGN
+190 TIKYGGD

-205 ELDIY
+205 ELENYADVD
-210 TKPEELADAI
+210 KMADAI

-232 NGTSV
+232 DGTSV
-237 TASEKIDVKVNDE
+237 KVSEKIKVEVTD
-250 GNIEFFEKGSA
+250 GNIVFSDNSSA

-268 DATGKIKD
+268 GATGKIKE
-276 TLGIDP
+276 TLGINP
-282 SKNESTLKTKD
+282 SKNESTLNTKD
-293 VELVNRN
+293 VKLVNEDAK
-300 TTLGDYLT
+300 LGDYLSG
-308 DKELTLTLDGVTKK
+308 KELTLTLDGVTKK
-322 IKLPKPEYKKNDNGA
+322 ITLPEYKKDGTALSNDEYTTA
-337 LILDAAGNKTLD
+337 LQTKIN
-349 VADYKD
+349 
-355 KLEKAIA
+355 E
-362 GAFGEGKVT
+362 AFGAGKVA
-371 VTAANQNGNSFSL
+371 VTAKNQDAQNKNIFDL
-384 KFSTQ
+384 TFSTQ
-389 KGSTLS
+389 AGSTLS
-395 VSGDAAKALGLD
+395 VSGDTAKALGLD

-416 KTLGELLKKEDDWKP
+416 KTLGELGIKDWDTFKKVEAEGAVKP
-431 FNRIEYVGDVKEV
+431 VNKKDS
-444 MTADGK
+444 TD
-450 TVDYYT
+450 VDYYI
-456 DAKGNRLKKVGAGDN
+456 DAKGNRVKTEDN
-471 ETYYRVDD
+471 GKTFYRVDD

-486 FEINGKVVGEFSK
+486 FEINGKPVGAFNK
-499 NTALETVLTSING
+499 DTALETVLTSING

-520 NYSKITNQFQ
+520 SYSKTTNQFQ
-530 FTTRETGA
+530 FTTRETGK
-538 GSQIVMGDGLAKAL
+538 SSKIVMGDGLAKAL
-552 FGDTKGKDDKHP
+552 FGDTGGTDGKQHP
-564 AGQDAIFSMKVN
+564 TGEDAIFSMMVN
-576 GQELD
+576 GKELD

-603 GAYNTDNDKLVN
+603 GTYDSNNKLGN
-615 ATAAEADAVSFTASS
+615 NLAAAKADAVSFTASS
-630 DADKIIDAIKS
+630 DADKIVDAIKS

-655 AYSTLPQQKSNGNY
+655 AYSTLPQQKSNGKY

-682 ESSIKAHEEKAKQGL
+682 ESSIKAYEEKAKQGL

-748 RSALETDPDKVRDV
+748 RAALETDPDKVRDV
-762 FSKSVASGSSTNGLM
+762 FSKSVDSGSSTNGLM

-790 QGTKGILVQKAG
+790 RGTKGILVQKAG
-802 STLAPSTLYKNT
+802 STLAPTTLYKNT
-814 LQNKLDDIDTQIE
+814 LQNKLDDFDTQIE

>member
-1 MAVINRER
+1 
-9 SIIMASINSVS
+9 MASVNSVS
-20 SSTSSIYGSK
+20 SSSSSIYGNR

-69 QQEAYRSIIGKMASF
+69 QQEVYRSIIGKMASF

-97 LSNSFFNQA
+97 LSSSFFNQA
-106 VKVTAKGKYA
+106 VKVTATGKYA

-140 ATYTVSGIGD
+140 ATYTVSGIGG
-150 SKSAV
+150 SKSA
-155 TPGIGG
+155 
-161 STPAA
+161 AK
-166 TPEFTGSTVDLGA
+166 PEFTGSAVDLT
-179 KKELSNVSGSL
+179 KTQELSNVSGSL
-190 TIKYGGN
+190 TIKYGGD

-205 ELDIY
+205 ELENYADVD
-210 TKPEELADAI
+210 KMADAI

-232 NGTSV
+232 DGTSV
-237 TASEKIDVKVNDE
+237 KVSEKIKVEVTD
-250 GNIEFFEKGSA
+250 GNIVFSDNSSA

-268 DATGKIKD
+268 GATGKIKE

-282 SKNESTLKTKD
+282 SKNESTLNTKD
-293 VELVNRN
+293 VKLVNEDAK
-300 TTLGDYLT
+300 LGDYLSG
-308 DKELTLTLDGVTKK
+308 KELTLTLDGVTKK
-322 IKLPKPEYKKNDNGA
+322 ITLPEYKKDGTALSNDEYTTA
-337 LILDAAGNKTLD
+337 LQTKIN
-349 VADYKD
+349 
-355 KLEKAIA
+355 E
-362 GAFGEGKVT
+362 AFGAGKVT
-371 VTAANQNGNSFSL
+371 VTAKNQDAQNKNIFDL
-384 KFSTQ
+384 TFSTQ
-389 KGSTLS
+389 AGSTLS
-395 VSGDAAKALGLD
+395 VSGDTAKALGLD

-416 KTLGELLKKEDDWKP
+416 KTLGELGIQNWDNFKKVEAEGGVKP
-431 FNRIEYVGDVKEV
+431 VNKK
-444 MTADGK
+444 DG
-450 TVDYYT
+450 TGVDYYT
-456 DAKGNRLKKVGAGDN
+456 DSKGNRVKKEDGGN
-471 ETYYRVDD
+471 TWYRVDD
-479 KGEYLYK
+479 KGEYLYEFK
-486 FEINGKVVGEFSK
+486 INGKLVGAFNK
-499 NTALETVLTSING
+499 DTALETVLTSING

-520 NYSKITNQFQ
+520 NYSKTTNQFQ

-538 GSQIVMGDGLAKAL
+538 SSQIEMGAGLADAL
-552 FGDTKGKDDKHP
+552 FGGTEEVDKDTGEKKKTGVSYSE
-564 AGQDAIFSMKVN
+564 GLDAEFSMKVN
-576 GQELD
+576 GQPLYNVK
-581 GISRSSNT
+581 RSSNT
-589 FDVDGMSVSLKGTF
+589 FDVDGMSISLKGTF
-603 GAYNTDNDKLVN
+603 AYDANGKIDQK
-615 ATAAEADAVSFTASS
+615 AAEADAVSFTASS
-630 DADKIIDAIKS
+630 DADKIVDAIKS

-655 AYSTLPQQKSNGNY
+655 AYSTMPQQKSNGKY

-682 ESSIKAHEEKAKQGL
+682 ESSIKAYEEKAKQGL

-702 DLSALYTQLTSAI
+702 DLSALYSQLTSAI

-735 NGLTTLSLNEEKL
+735 NGLTTLSLNENKL
-748 RSALETDPDKVRDV
+748 RAALETDPDKVRDV
-762 FSKSVASGSSTNGLM
+762 FSKSVDSGSSTNGLM
-777 QALKSPLDMYSKT
+777 QALKSPLDMYSKV

>member
-1 MAVINRER
+1 
-9 SIIMASINSVS
+9 MASVNSVS
-20 SSTSSIYGSK
+20 SSSSSIYGNR

-49 ISGYKT
+49 VSGYKT

-69 QQEAYRSIIGKMASF
+69 QQEVYRSIIGKMSSF

-97 LSNSFFNQA
+97 LSSGFFNQA
-106 VKVTAKGKYA
+106 VKVTATGKYA

-123 KTSSNV
+123 KTSSSV

-135 QLAKA
+135 QLARA
-140 ATYTVSGIGD
+140 ATYTVSGIGG
-150 SKSAV
+150 SKSADK
-155 TPGIGG
+155 
-161 STPAA
+161 
-166 TPEFTGSTVDLGA
+166 PEFTGSTVDLTE

-190 TIKYGGN
+190 TIKYGGD
-197 RSYTIDFG
+197 RSFTLDFG

-210 TKPEELADAI
+210 ENADKLAEAI

-232 NGTSV
+232 DGTSV
-237 TASEKIDVKVNDE
+237 KASEKIKVEVNDK
-250 GNIEFFEKGSA
+250 NIVFSDNSSA

-268 DATGKIKD
+268 GATGKIKE

-282 SKNESTLKTKD
+282 SKNESTLHTKD
-293 VELVNRN
+293 AVLSNKDAK
-300 TTLGDYLT
+300 LGDYLSG
-308 DKELTLTLDGVTKK
+308 KELTLTLDGVTKK
-322 IKLPKPEYKKNDNGA
+322 IELPEYKKDGTALSNDAYTTALQTKINEAFGA
-337 LILDAAGNKTLD
+337 GK
-349 VADYKD
+349 VA
-355 KLEKAIA
+355 LEKV
-362 GAFGEGKVT
+362 GAADGK
-371 VTAANQNGNSFSL
+371 SFSL
-384 KFSTQ
+384 KFSTTQ
-389 KGSTLS
+389 AGSTLS

-416 KTLGELLKKEDDWKP
+416 KTLGELLGDKAVDWSK
-431 FNRIEYVGDVKEV
+431 FEKVKAEGDVKPV
-444 MTADGK
+444 NKKDGSG
-450 TVDYYT
+450 VDYYT
-456 DAKGNRLKKVGAGDN
+456 DSKGNRVKSEDGGK
-471 ETYYRVDD
+471 TYYRVDD
-479 KGEYLYK
+479 KGEFLREFK
-486 FEINGKVVGEFSK
+486 INGKLVGAFNK
-499 NTALETVLTSING
+499 DTALETVLTSING
-512 NADAGVTV
+512 NADAGVKV
-520 NYSKITNQFQ
+520 SYSKTTNQFQ
-530 FTTRETGA
+530 FTAKESGA
-538 GSQIVMGDGLAKAL
+538 SSRIDMGDGLANAL
-552 FGDTKGKDDKHP
+552 FGGTEEVDKDTGEKKKTGVSYT
-564 AGQDAIFSMKVN
+564 AGLDAIFSMKVN
-576 GQELD
+576 GQPLD
-581 GISRSSNT
+581 DISRSSNT

-603 GAYNTDNDKLVN
+603 T
-615 ATAAEADAVSFTASS
+615 ATEADAVSFTSSS
-630 DADKIIDAIKS
+630 DADKIIDTIKS
-641 MVEDYNAMVTEIKN
+641 MVEDYNAIVTEIKN
-655 AYSTLPQQKSNGNY
+655 AYSTMPQQKSNGNY

-682 ESSIKAHEEKAKQGL
+682 ESSIKAYEEKAKQGL

-702 DLSALYTQLTSAI
+702 DLSALYSQLTSAI

-762 FSKSVASGSSTNGLM
+762 FSKSMASGSSSNGLM

-847 EKLIAQMNSQ
+847 EKLISQMNSQ
-857 SSALAGFLGNG
+857 SSALASFLGTNG

>member
-1 MAVINRER
+1 MA
-9 SIIMASINSVS
+9 SVS
-20 SSTSSIYGSK
+20 SVRSSSSSIYGNR

-49 ISGYKT
+49 VSGYKT

-69 QQEAYRSIIGKMASF
+69 QQEVYRSIIGKMSSF

-97 LSNSFFNQA
+97 LSSGFFNQA
-106 VKVTAKGKYA
+106 VKVTATGKYA

-123 KTSSNV
+123 KTSSSV

-135 QLAKA
+135 QLARA
-140 ATYTVSGIGD
+140 ATYTVSGIGG
-150 SKSAV
+150 SKSADK
-155 TPGIGG
+155 
-161 STPAA
+161 
-166 TPEFTGSTVDLGA
+166 PEFTGSAVDLTE

-190 TIKYGGN
+190 TIKYGGD
-197 RSYTIDFG
+197 RSFTLDFG

-210 TKPEELADAI
+210 QNAEELAKAI
-220 RSKLGEQTMTLS
+220 QSKLGEQTMTLS
-232 NGTSV
+232 DGTSV
-237 TASEKIDVKVNDE
+237 KASEKIDVKVNDE
-250 GNIEFFEKGSA
+250 GNIEFSEKGGA
-261 GNAVTIS
+261 GKAVTIS
-268 DATGKIKD
+268 GATGKIKD
-276 TLGIDP
+276 TLKITADGT
-282 SKNESTLKTKD
+282 ESTLNTKN
-293 VELVNRN
+293 VELVDKSS
-300 TTLGDYLT
+300 TLGDYLSG
-308 DKELTLTLDGVTKK
+308 KELTLTLDGVTKK
-322 IKLPKPEYKKNDNGA
+322 IELPEYKKDGTALSNDAYTTALQTKINEAFGA
-337 LILDAAGNKTLD
+337 GK
-349 VADYKD
+349 VA
-355 KLEKAIA
+355 LEKV
-362 GAFGEGKVT
+362 GAADGK
-371 VTAANQNGNSFSL
+371 SFSL
-384 KFSTQ
+384 KFSTTQ
-389 KGSTLS
+389 AGSTLS

-416 KTLGELLKKEDDWKP
+416 KTLGELLGDKAVDWSK
-431 FNRIEYVGDVKEV
+431 FEKVKAEGDVKPV
-444 MTADGK
+444 NKKDGSG
-450 TVDYYT
+450 VDYYT
-456 DAKGNRLKKVGAGDN
+456 DSKGNRVKSEDGGK
-471 ETYYRVDD
+471 TYYRVDD
-479 KGEYLYK
+479 KGEFLREFK
-486 FEINGKVVGEFSK
+486 INGKLVGAFNK
-499 NTALETVLTSING
+499 DTALETVLTSING
-512 NADAGVTV
+512 NADAGVKV
-520 NYSKITNQFQ
+520 SYSKTTNQFQ
-530 FTTRETGA
+530 FTAKESGA
-538 GSQIVMGDGLAKAL
+538 SSRIDMGDGLANAL
-552 FGDTKGKDDKHP
+552 FGGGKKDE
-564 AGQDAIFSMKVN
+564 GQDAIFSMMVN

-603 GAYNTDNDKLVN
+603 GAYGSSNTLGKDNIE
-615 ATAAEADAVSFTASS
+615 AAKADAVSFTSSS
-630 DADKIIDAIKS
+630 DADKIVDTIKS

-655 AYSTLPQQKSNGNY
+655 AYSTMPQQKSNGNY

-682 ESSIKAHEEKAKQGL
+682 ESSIKAYEEKAKQGL

-762 FSKSVASGSSTNGLM
+762 FSKSMASGSSSNGLM

-847 EKLIAQMNSQ
+847 EKLISQMNSQ
-857 SSALAGFLGNG
+857 SSALASFLGSNG

>member
-1 MAVINRER
+1 MA
-9 SIIMASINSVS
+9 SVS
-20 SSTSSIYGSK
+20 SVRSSSSSIYGNR

-49 ISGYKT
+49 VSGYKT

-69 QQEAYRSIIGKMASF
+69 QQEVYRSIIGKMSSF

-97 LSNSFFNQA
+97 LSSGFFNQA
-106 VKVTAKGKYA
+106 VKVTATGKYA

-123 KTSSNV
+123 KTSSSV

-135 QLAKA
+135 QLARA
-140 ATYTVSGIGD
+140 ATYTVSGIGG
-150 SKSAV
+150 SKSADK
-155 TPGIGG
+155 
-161 STPAA
+161 
-166 TPEFTGSTVDLGA
+166 PEFTGSTVDLTE

-190 TIKYGGN
+190 TIKYGGD
-197 RSYTIDFG
+197 RSFTIDFG

-210 TKPEELADAI
+210 ENADKLAEAI

-232 NGTSV
+232 DGTSV
-237 TASEKIDVKVNDE
+237 KASEKIKVEVKDK
-250 GNIEFFEKGSA
+250 NIVFSDNSSA

-268 DATGKIKD
+268 GATGKIKE

-282 SKNESTLKTKD
+282 SKNESTLHTKD
-293 VELVNRN
+293 AALSNKDA
-300 TTLGDYLT
+300 TLGDYLSG
-308 DKELTLTLDGVTKK
+308 KELALTLDGVTKK
-322 IKLPKPEYKKNDNGA
+322 IKLPEYKNDKDYITD
-337 LILDAAGNKTLD
+337 LQTEINK
-349 VADYKD
+349 
-355 KLEKAIA
+355 
-362 GAFGEGKVT
+362 AFGENKVK
-371 VTAANQNGNSFSL
+371 VNAADGNGFAL
-384 KFSTQ
+384 KFSTTQ
-389 KGSTLS
+389 AGSTLS

-416 KTLGELLKKEDDWKP
+416 KTLGELLGDKAVDWSK
-431 FNRIEYVGDVKEV
+431 FEKVKAEGDVKPV
-444 MTADGK
+444 NKKDGSG
-450 TVDYYT
+450 VDYYT
-456 DAKGNRLKKVGAGDN
+456 DSKGNRVKSEDGGK
-471 ETYYRVDD
+471 TYYRVDD
-479 KGEYLYK
+479 KGEFLREFK
-486 FEINGKVVGEFSK
+486 INGKLVGAFNK
-499 NTALETVLTSING
+499 DTALETVLTSING

-520 NYSKITNQFQ
+520 NYSKTTNQFQ
-530 FTTRETGA
+530 FTAKESGA
-538 GSQIVMGDGLAKAL
+538 SSRIDMGDGLANAL
-552 FGDTKGKDDKHP
+552 FGGGKKDEGK
-564 AGQDAIFSMKVN
+564 DAIFSMMVN

-603 GAYNTDNDKLVN
+603 GAYGSSNTLGKDNIE
-615 ATAAEADAVSFTASS
+615 AAKADAVSFTSSS
-630 DADKIIDAIKS
+630 DADKIVDTIKS

-655 AYSTLPQQKSNGNY
+655 AYSTMPQQKSNGKY

-682 ESSIKAHEEKAKQGL
+682 ESSIKAYEEKAKQGL

-748 RSALETDPDKVRDV
+748 RAALETDPDKVRDV
-762 FSKSVASGSSTNGLM
+762 FSKSVASGSSSNGLM

-847 EKLIAQMNSQ
+847 EKLISQMNSQ
-857 SSALAGFLGNG
+857 SSALASFLGTNG

>member
-1 MAVINRER
+1 
-9 SIIMASINSVS
+9 MASVNSVRS
-20 SSTSSIYGSK
+20 SSSSIYGNR

-49 ISGYKT
+49 VSGYKT

-69 QQEAYRSIIGKMASF
+69 QQEVYRSIIGKMASF

-106 VKVTAKGKYA
+106 VKVTATGKYA
-116 DMVSASG
+116 DLVSASG

-166 TPEFTGSTVDLGA
+166 TPSFTGSAVDLGA

-210 TKPEELADAI
+210 ENADKLAEAI

-232 NGTSV
+232 DGTSV
-237 TASEKIDVKVNDE
+237 KASEKIDVKVNDE
-250 GNIEFFEKGSA
+250 GNIEFFEKGGA

-268 DATGKIKD
+268 GATGKIKD

-308 DKELTLTLDGVTKK
+308 GKELTLTLDGVTKK
-322 IKLPKPEYKKNDNGA
+322 ITLPAYKND
-337 LILDAAGNKTLD
+337 K
-349 VADYKD
+349 DYITDLQTKIN
-355 KLEKAIA
+355 E
-362 GAFGEGKVT
+362 AFGENKVK
-371 VTAANQNGNSFSL
+371 VNADDGNGFAL
-384 KFSTQ
+384 KFSTTQ
-389 KGSTLS
+389 AGSTLS

-431 FNRIEYVGDVKEV
+431 SNRIEYVGDVKEV
-444 MTADGK
+444 ENKNGEI
-450 TVDYYT
+450 DYY
-456 DAKGNRLKKVGAGDN
+456 DAKGNRLKKVEKDGN
-471 ETYYRVDD
+471 NTYYRVDD

-486 FEINGKVVGEFSK
+486 FEINGKLVGAFNK
-499 NTALETVLTSING
+499 DTALETVLTSINS

-520 NYSKITNQFQ
+520 NYSKTTNQFQ
-530 FTTRETGA
+530 FTARETGA
-538 GSQIVMGDGLAKAL
+538 SSKIVMGDGLAKAL
-552 FGDTKGKDDKHP
+552 FGDTKGKGDKHP
-564 AGQDAIFSMKVN
+564 TGQDAIFSMKVN

-603 GAYNTDNDKLVN
+603 GAYNTNNDKLVD
-615 ATAAEADAVSFTASS
+615 AKAAEADAVSFTSSS
-630 DADKIIDAIKS
+630 DADKIVDAIKS

-655 AYSTLPQQKSNGNY
+655 AYSTMPQQKSNGNY

-682 ESSIKAHEEKAKQGL
+682 ESSIKAYEEKAKQGL

-735 NGLTTLSLNEEKL
+735 NGLTTLSLNESKL
-748 RSALETDPDKVRDV
+748 RAALETDPDKVRDV
-762 FSKSVASGSSTNGLM
+762 FSKSVAGGSSTNGLM

>member
-1 MAVINRER
+1 MA
-9 SIIMASINSVS
+9 SVS
-20 SSTSSIYGSK
+20 SVRSSSSSIYGNR

-49 ISGYKT
+49 VSGYKT

-69 QQEAYRSIIGKMASF
+69 QQEVYRSIIGKMSSF

-97 LSNSFFNQA
+97 LSSGFFNQA
-106 VKVTAKGKYA
+106 VKVTATGKYA

-123 KTSSNV
+123 KTSSSV

-135 QLAKA
+135 QLARA
-140 ATYTVSGIGD
+140 ATYTVSGIGG
-150 SKSAV
+150 SKSADK
-155 TPGIGG
+155 
-161 STPAA
+161 
-166 TPEFTGSTVDLGA
+166 PEFTGSTVDLTE

-190 TIKYGGN
+190 TIKYGGD
-197 RSYTIDFG
+197 RSFTLDFG

-210 TKPEELADAI
+210 ENADKLAEAI

-232 NGTSV
+232 DGTSV
-237 TASEKIDVKVNDE
+237 KASEKIDVKVNDE
-250 GNIEFFEKGSA
+250 GNIEFSEKGGA

-268 DATGKIKD
+268 GATGKIKD
-276 TLGIDP
+276 TLKITADGT
-282 SKNESTLKTKD
+282 ESTLNTKD
-293 VELVNRN
+293 VELVDKSS
-300 TTLGDYLT
+300 TLGGYLSG
-308 DKELTLTLDGVTKK
+308 KELTLTLDGVTKK
-322 IKLPKPEYKKNDNGA
+322 IKLPEYKKDGTALSNDAYTTALQTKINEAFGA
-337 LILDAAGNKTLD
+337 GK
-349 VADYKD
+349 VA
-355 KLEKAIA
+355 LEKV
-362 GAFGEGKVT
+362 GAADGK
-371 VTAANQNGNSFSL
+371 SFSL
-384 KFSTQ
+384 KFSTTQ
-389 KGSTLS
+389 AGSTLS

-416 KTLGELLKKEDDWKP
+416 KTLGELLGDKADVWNAFDKVEA
-431 FNRIEYVGDVKEV
+431 EGDVKPV
-444 MTADGK
+444 NKKDGSG
-450 TVDYYT
+450 VDYYT
-456 DAKGNRLKKVGAGDN
+456 DSKGNRVKSEDGGK
-471 ETYYRVDD
+471 TYYRVDD
-479 KGEYLYK
+479 KGEFLREFK
-486 FEINGKVVGEFSK
+486 INGKLVGAFNK
-499 NTALETVLTSING
+499 DTALETVLTSINS
-512 NADAGVTV
+512 NADAGVKV
-520 NYSKITNQFQ
+520 SYSKTTNQFQ

-538 GSQIVMGDGLAKAL
+538 SSQIVMGDGLADAL
-552 FGDTKGKDDKHP
+552 FGGTEEVDKDTGEKKKTGVSYT

-576 GQELD
+576 GQPLND
-581 GISRSSNT
+581 ISRSSNT

-603 GAYNTDNDKLVN
+603 T
-615 ATAAEADAVSFTASS
+615 ATEADAVSFTSSS

-655 AYSTLPQQKSNGNY
+655 AYSTMPQQKSNGKY

-682 ESSIKAHEEKAKQGL
+682 ESSIKAYEEKAKQGL

-748 RSALETDPDKVRDV
+748 RAALETDPDKVRDV
-762 FSKSVASGSSTNGLM
+762 FSKSVASGSSSNGLM

-847 EKLIAQMNSQ
+847 EKLISQMNSQ
-857 SSALAGFLGNG
+857 SSALASFLGTNG

>member
-1 MAVINRER
+1 
-9 SIIMASINSVS
+9 MASVSSVS
-20 SSTSSIYGSK
+20 SSSSSIYGNR

-49 ISGYKT
+49 VSGYKT

-69 QQEAYRSIIGKMASF
+69 QQEVYRSIIGKMSSF

-97 LSNSFFNQA
+97 LSSGFFNQA
-106 VKVTAKGKYA
+106 VKVTATGKYA

-123 KTSSNV
+123 KTSSSV

-135 QLAKA
+135 QLARA
-140 ATYTVSGIGD
+140 ATYTVSGIGGKTAD
-150 SKSAV
+150 K
-155 TPGIGG
+155 
-161 STPAA
+161 
-166 TPEFTGSTVDLGA
+166 PEFTGSAVDLSV

-190 TIKYGGN
+190 TIKYGGD
-197 RSYTIDFG
+197 RSFTLDFG

-210 TKPEELADAI
+210 QNAEELAKAI
-220 RSKLGEQTMTLS
+220 QSKLGEQTMTLS
-232 NGTSV
+232 DGTSV
-237 TASEKIDVKVNDE
+237 KVSEKIDVKVNDE
-250 GNIEFFEKGSA
+250 GNIEFSEKGGA

-268 DATGKIKD
+268 GATGKIKD
-276 TLGIDP
+276 TLKITADGT
-282 SKNESTLKTKD
+282 ESTLNTKN
-293 VELVNRN
+293 VELVDKSS
-300 TTLGDYLT
+300 TLGDYLSG
-308 DKELTLTLDGVTKK
+308 KELTLTLDGVTKK
-322 IKLPKPEYKKNDNGA
+322 ITLPEYKKDGTALSNDAYTTALQTKINEAFGA
-337 LILDAAGNKTLD
+337 GK
-349 VADYKD
+349 VA
-355 KLEKAIA
+355 LEKV
-362 GAFGEGKVT
+362 GAADGK
-371 VTAANQNGNSFSL
+371 SFSL
-384 KFSTQ
+384 KFSTTQ
-389 KGSTLS
+389 AGSTLS

-416 KTLGELLKKEDDWKP
+416 KTLDELLGDKAVDWSK
-431 FNRIEYVGDVKEV
+431 FEKVKAEGDVKPV
-444 MTADGK
+444 NKKDGSG
-450 TVDYYT
+450 VDYYT
-456 DAKGNRLKKVGAGDN
+456 DSKGNRVKSEDGGK
-471 ETYYRVDD
+471 TYYRVDD
-479 KGEYLYK
+479 KGEFLREFK
-486 FEINGKVVGEFSK
+486 INGKLVGAFNK
-499 NTALETVLTSING
+499 DTALETVLTSINS
-512 NADAGVTV
+512 NADAGVKV
-520 NYSKITNQFQ
+520 NYSKTTNQFQ

-538 GSQIVMGDGLAKAL
+538 SSRIDMGDGLANAL
-552 FGDTKGKDDKHP
+552 FGGGKKDEGK
-564 AGQDAIFSMKVN
+564 DAIFSMMVN

-603 GAYNTDNDKLVN
+603 GAYGSSNTLGKDNIE
-615 ATAAEADAVSFTASS
+615 AAKADAVSFTSSS
-630 DADKIIDAIKS
+630 DADKIVDTIKS

-655 AYSTLPQQKSNGNY
+655 AYSTMPQQKSNGNY

-682 ESSIKAHEEKAKQGL
+682 ESSIKAYEEKAKQGL

-702 DLSALYTQLTSAI
+702 DLSALYSQLTSAI
-715 SMSGKDGADLKAI
+715 SMSGKDGADLKSI

-748 RSALETDPDKVRDV
+748 RAALETDPDKVRDV
-762 FSKSVASGSSTNGLM
+762 FSKSMASGSSSNGLM

-847 EKLIAQMNSQ
+847 EKLISQMNSQ
-857 SSALAGFLGNG
+857 SSALASFLGSNG

>member
-1 MAVINRER
+1 
-9 SIIMASINSVS
+9 MASVNSVS
-20 SSTSSIYGSK
+20 RSSSSIYGNR

-69 QQEAYRSIIGKMASF
+69 QQEVYRSIIGKMASF

-97 LSNSFFNQA
+97 LSSSFFNQA
-106 VKVTAKGKYA
+106 VKVTAAGKYA

-140 ATYTVSGIGD
+140 ATYTVSGIG
-150 SKSAV
+150 
-155 TPGIGG
+155 G
-161 STPAA
+161 SSVSN
-166 TPEFTGSTVDLGA
+166 PEFTGSAVDLSQN
-179 KKELSNVSGSL
+179 LSNVSGSL
-190 TIKYGGN
+190 TIKYGGD
-197 RSYTIDFG
+197 RSFTLDFG

-210 TKPEELADAI
+210 TDANGLAEAI
-220 RSKLGEQTMTLS
+220 QSKLGEQTMTLKD
-232 NGTSV
+232 GTTV
-237 TASEKIDVKVNDE
+237 KASERIKVEAKDGKIMFSDN
-250 GNIEFFEKGSA
+250 STA

-276 TLGIDP
+276 TLKIDADAKA
-282 SKNESTLKTKD
+282 SEINTNGAEWMDKNA
-293 VELVNRN
+293 
-300 TTLGDYLT
+300 TLGEYLNG
-308 DKELTLTLDGVTKK
+308 KELTLTLDGVTKK
-322 IKLPKPEYKKNDNGA
+322 IKLPEYKKDTTA
-337 LILDAAGNKTLD
+337 
-349 VADYKD
+349 ADYTTALQTKIN
-355 KLEKAIA
+355 E
-362 GAFGEGKVT
+362 AFGEGKVKLEKVDAT
-371 VTAANQNGNSFSL
+371 NKKSFSL
-384 KFSTQ
+384 KFSTTQ
-389 KGSTLS
+389 TGSTMS

-407 KAATYVNTS
+407 KASTYVNTS
-416 KTLGELLKKEDDWKP
+416 KTLGELLGNVDWNNEFEKVKA
-431 FNRIEYVGDVKEV
+431 EGDVKPV
-444 MTADGK
+444 NKKDGSG
-450 TVDYYT
+450 VDYYT
-456 DAKGNRLKKVGAGDN
+456 DAKGNRVDADGN
-471 ETYYRVDD
+471 RVDD

-486 FEINGKVVGEFSK
+486 FEINGKPVGAFNK
-499 NTALETVLTSING
+499 DTALETVLTSING

-520 NYSKITNQFQ
+520 SYSKTTNQFQ
-530 FTTRETGA
+530 FTTRETGK
-538 GSQIVMGDGLAKAL
+538 SSKIVMGDGLAKAL
-552 FGDTKGKDDKHP
+552 FGDTGGTDGKQHP
-564 AGQDAIFSMKVN
+564 TGEDAIFSMMVN
-576 GQELD
+576 GKELD

-589 FDVDGMSVSLKGTF
+589 FDVDGMSISLKGTF
-603 GAYNTDNDKLVN
+603 GAYGSNNTLGKDNI
-615 ATAAEADAVSFTASS
+615 AAAKADAVSFTASS

-655 AYSTLPQQKSNGNY
+655 AYSTLPQQKSNGKY

-735 NGLTTLSLNEEKL
+735 NGLTTLSLNESKL
-748 RSALETDPDKVRDV
+748 RAALETDPDKVRDV
-762 FSKSVASGSSTNGLM
+762 FSKSVDSGSSTNGLM

-790 QGTKGILVQKAG
+790 RGTKGILVQKAG
-802 STLAPSTLYKNT
+802 SILAPTTLYKNT
-814 LQNKLDDIDTQIE
+814 LQNKLDDFDTQIE

>member
-1 MAVINRER
+1 MA
-9 SIIMASINSVS
+9 SVS
-20 SSTSSIYGSK
+20 SVRSSSSSIYGNR

-49 ISGYKT
+49 VSGYKT

-69 QQEAYRSIIGKMASF
+69 QQEVYRSIIGKMSSF

-97 LSNSFFNQA
+97 LSSGFFNQA
-106 VKVTAKGKYA
+106 VKVTATGKYA

-123 KTSSNV
+123 KTSSSV

-135 QLAKA
+135 QLARA
-140 ATYTVSGIGD
+140 ATYTVSGIGG
-150 SKSAV
+150 SKSADK
-155 TPGIGG
+155 
-161 STPAA
+161 
-166 TPEFTGSTVDLGA
+166 PEFTGSAVDLSE

-190 TIKYGGN
+190 TIKYGGD
-197 RSYTIDFG
+197 RSFTLDFG

-210 TKPEELADAI
+210 ENADKLAEAI

-232 NGTSV
+232 DGTSV
-237 TASEKIDVKVNDE
+237 KVSEKIDVKVNGE
-250 GNIEFFEKGSA
+250 GNIEFSEKGGA
-261 GNAVTIS
+261 GNGVTIS
-268 DATGKIKD
+268 GTTGKLKENLD
-276 TLGIDP
+276 VDGG
-282 SKNESTLKTKD
+282 TLKTAGKTLSNKD
-293 VELVNRN
+293 A
-300 TTLGDYLT
+300 TLGDYLAG
-308 DKELTLTLDGVTKK
+308 KELALTLDGVTKK
-322 IKLPKPEYKKNDNGA
+322 IKLPEYKKDGTALSNDAYITA
-337 LILDAAGNKTLD
+337 LQTKMINKAFGD
-349 VADYKD
+349 KV
-355 KLEKAIA
+355 KLEK
-362 GAFGEGKVT
+362 
-371 VTAANQNGNSFSL
+371 GNATNEKGFSL
-384 KFSTQ
+384 KFSTTQ
-389 KGSTLS
+389 AGSTLS

-416 KTLGELLKKEDDWKP
+416 KTLGELLRDKAVDWSK
-431 FNRIEYVGDVKEV
+431 FEKVKAEGDVKKV

-456 DAKGNRLKKVGAGDN
+456 DSKGNRVDADGN
-471 ETYYRVDD
+471 RVDD
-479 KGEYLYK
+479 KGEYLYEFK
-486 FEINGKVVGEFSK
+486 INGKLVGAFNK
-499 NTALETVLTSING
+499 DTALETVLTSING

-520 NYSKITNQFQ
+520 NYSKTTNQFQ
-530 FTTRETGA
+530 FTTKESGA
-538 GSQIVMGDGLAKAL
+538 SSRIDMGDGLANAL
-552 FGDTKGKDDKHP
+552 FGGGKKDEGK
-564 AGQDAIFSMKVN
+564 DAIFSMMVN
-576 GQELD
+576 GQPLD

-603 GAYNTDNDKLVN
+603 GAYGSSNTLGKDNIE
-615 ATAAEADAVSFTASS
+615 AAKADAVSFTSSS

-655 AYSTLPQQKSNGNY
+655 AYSTMPQQKSNGKY

-682 ESSIKAHEEKAKQGL
+682 ESSIKAYEEKAKQGL

-748 RSALETDPDKVRDV
+748 RAALETDPDKVRDV
-762 FSKSVASGSSTNGLM
+762 FSKSVASGSSSNGLM

-847 EKLIAQMNSQ
+847 EKLISQMNSQ
-857 SSALAGFLGNG
+857 SSALASFLGSNG

>member
-1 MAVINRER
+1 
-9 SIIMASINSVS
+9 MASVSSVS
-20 SSTSSIYGSK
+20 SSSSSIYGNR

-49 ISGYKT
+49 VSGYKT

-69 QQEAYRSIIGKMASF
+69 QQEVYRSIIGKMSSF
-84 SDKYTSYASSTNL
+84 SDKYTSYAFSTNL
-97 LSNSFFNQA
+97 LSSGFFNQA
-106 VKVTAKGKYA
+106 VKVTATGKYA

-123 KTSSNV
+123 KTSSSV

-135 QLAKA
+135 QLARA
-140 ATYTVSGIGD
+140 ATYTVSGIGGKTAD
-150 SKSAV
+150 K
-155 TPGIGG
+155 
-161 STPAA
+161 
-166 TPEFTGSTVDLGA
+166 PEFTGSAVDLTE

-197 RSYTIDFG
+197 RSFTLDFG

-210 TKPEELADAI
+210 QNADELAKAI
-220 RSKLGEQTMTLS
+220 QSKLGEQTMTLS
-232 NGTSV
+232 DGTSV
-237 TASEKIDVKVNDE
+237 KASEKIDVKVNDE
-250 GNIEFFEKGSA
+250 GNIEFSEKGGA

-268 DATGKIKD
+268 GATGKIKD
-276 TLGIDP
+276 TLKITADGT
-282 SKNESTLKTKD
+282 ESTLNTKN
-293 VELVNRN
+293 VELVDKSS
-300 TTLGDYLT
+300 TLGDYLSG
-308 DKELTLTLDGVTKK
+308 KELTLTLDGVTKK
-322 IKLPKPEYKKNDNGA
+322 IELPEYKKDGTALSNDAYTTALQTKINEAFGA
-337 LILDAAGNKTLD
+337 GK
-349 VADYKD
+349 VA
-355 KLEKAIA
+355 LEKV
-362 GAFGEGKVT
+362 GAADGK
-371 VTAANQNGNSFSL
+371 SFSL
-384 KFSTQ
+384 KFSTTQ
-389 KGSTLS
+389 AGSTLS

-416 KTLGELLKKEDDWKP
+416 KTLGELLGDKAVDWSK
-431 FNRIEYVGDVKEV
+431 FEKVKAEGDVKPV
-444 MTADGK
+444 NKKDGSG
-450 TVDYYT
+450 VDYYT
-456 DAKGNRLKKVGAGDN
+456 DSKGNRVKSEDGGK
-471 ETYYRVDD
+471 TYYRVDD
-479 KGEYLYK
+479 KGEFLREFK
-486 FEINGKVVGEFSK
+486 INGKLVGAFNK
-499 NTALETVLTSING
+499 DTALETVLTSING
-512 NADAGVTV
+512 NADAGVKV
-520 NYSKITNQFQ
+520 SYSKTTNQFQ
-530 FTTRETGA
+530 FTAKESGA
-538 GSQIVMGDGLAKAL
+538 SSRIDMGDGLANAL
-552 FGDTKGKDDKHP
+552 FGGGKKDE
-564 AGQDAIFSMKVN
+564 GQDAIFSMMVN

-603 GAYNTDNDKLVN
+603 GAYGSSNTLGKDNIE
-615 ATAAEADAVSFTASS
+615 AAKADAVSFTSSS
-630 DADKIIDAIKS
+630 DADKIVDTIKS

-655 AYSTLPQQKSNGNY
+655 AYSTMPQQKSNGNY

-682 ESSIKAHEEKAKQGL
+682 ESSIKAYEEKAKQGL

-762 FSKSVASGSSTNGLM
+762 FSKSMASGSSSNGLM

-847 EKLIAQMNSQ
+847 EKLISQMNSQ
-857 SSALAGFLGNG
+857 SSALASFLGSNG

>member
-1 MAVINRER
+1 
-9 SIIMASINSVS
+9 MASVNSVRS
-20 SSTSSIYGSK
+20 SSSSIYGNR

-49 ISGYKT
+49 VSGYKT

-116 DMVSASG
+116 DLVSASG

-140 ATYTVSGIGD
+140 ATYTVS
-150 SKSAV
+150 
-155 TPGIGG
+155 GIGG

-237 TASEKIDVKVNDE
+237 KASEKIDVKVNDE

-276 TLGIDP
+276 TLGIAP

-530 FTTRETGA
+530 FTTRETGKS
-538 GSQIVMGDGLAKAL
+538 SQIVMGDGLAKAL
-552 FGDTKGKDDKHP
+552 FGDTGGTDGKQHP
-564 AGQDAIFSMKVN
+564 TGEDAIFSMMVN
-576 GQELD
+576 GKELD

-603 GAYNTDNDKLVN
+603 GAYGSSNTLGENN
-615 ATAAEADAVSFTASS
+615 IAAAKADAVSFTASS
-630 DADKIIDAIKS
+630 DADKIIDTIKS

-655 AYSTLPQQKSNGNY
+655 AYSTMPQQKSNGKY

-682 ESSIKAHEEKAKQGL
+682 ESSIKAYEEKAKQGL

-762 FSKSVASGSSTNGLM
+762 FSKSVASGSSSNGLM

-841 SKFTAL
+841 SKFAAL

>member
-1 MAVINRER
+1 
-9 SIIMASINSVS
+9 MASVNSVRS
-20 SSTSSIYGSK
+20 SSSSIYGSR

-49 ISGYKT
+49 VSGYKT

-69 QQEAYRSIIGKMASF
+69 QQEVYRSIIGKMSSF

-97 LSNSFFNQA
+97 LSSGFFNQA
-106 VKVTAKGKYA
+106 VKVTATGKYA

-135 QLAKA
+135 QLARA
-140 ATYTVSGIGD
+140 ATYTVSGIGG
-150 SKSAV
+150 SKSADK
-155 TPGIGG
+155 
-161 STPAA
+161 
-166 TPEFTGSTVDLGA
+166 PEFTGSTVDLTE

-190 TIKYGGN
+190 TIKYGGD
-197 RSYTIDFG
+197 RSFTLDFG

-210 TKPEELADAI
+210 ENADKLAEAI

-232 NGTSV
+232 DGTSV
-237 TASEKIDVKVNDE
+237 KVSEKIDVKVNGE
-250 GNIEFFEKGSA
+250 GNIEFSEKGGA

-268 DATGKIKD
+268 GATGKIKD
-276 TLGIDP
+276 TLKITADGT
-282 SKNESTLKTKD
+282 ESTLNTKD
-293 VELVNRN
+293 VELVDKSS
-300 TTLGDYLT
+300 TLGDYLSG
-308 DKELTLTLDGVTKK
+308 KELTLTLDGVTKK
-322 IKLPKPEYKKNDNGA
+322 IELPEYKKDGTALSNDAYTTALQTKINEAFGA
-337 LILDAAGNKTLD
+337 GK
-349 VADYKD
+349 VA
-355 KLEKAIA
+355 LEKV
-362 GAFGEGKVT
+362 GAADGK
-371 VTAANQNGNSFSL
+371 SFSL
-384 KFSTQ
+384 KFSTTQ
-389 KGSTLS
+389 AGSTLS

-416 KTLGELLKKEDDWKP
+416 KTLGELLGDKAVDWSK
-431 FNRIEYVGDVKEV
+431 FEKVKAEGDVKPV
-444 MTADGK
+444 NKKDGSG
-450 TVDYYT
+450 VDYYT
-456 DAKGNRLKKVGAGDN
+456 DSKGNRVKSEDGGK
-471 ETYYRVDD
+471 TYYRVDD
-479 KGEYLYK
+479 KGEFLREFK
-486 FEINGKVVGEFSK
+486 INGKLVGAFNK
-499 NTALETVLTSING
+499 DTALETVLTSING
-512 NADAGVTV
+512 NADVGVKV
-520 NYSKITNQFQ
+520 SYSKTTNQFQ

-538 GSQIVMGDGLAKAL
+538 SSQIVMGDGLADAL
-552 FGDTKGKDDKHP
+552 FGGTEEVDKDTGEKKKTGVSYTP
-564 AGQDAIFSMKVN
+564 GLDAIFSMKVN
-576 GQELD
+576 GQPLND
-581 GISRSSNT
+581 ISRSSNT

-603 GAYNTDNDKLVN
+603 T
-615 ATAAEADAVSFTASS
+615 ATEADAVSFTSSS
-630 DADKIIDAIKS
+630 DADKIVDTIKS

-655 AYSTLPQQKSNGNY
+655 AYSTMPQQKSNGKY

-682 ESSIKAHEEKAKQGL
+682 ESSIKAYEEKAKQGL

-748 RSALETDPDKVRDV
+748 RAALETDPDKVRDV
-762 FSKSVASGSSTNGLM
+762 FSKSVASGSSSNGLM

-847 EKLIAQMNSQ
+847 EKLISQMNSQ
-857 SSALAGFLGNG
+857 SSALASFLGTNG

>member
-1 MAVINRER
+1 MA
-9 SIIMASINSVS
+9 SVS
-20 SSTSSIYGSK
+20 SVRSSSSSIYGNR

-49 ISGYKT
+49 VSGYKT

-69 QQEAYRSIIGKMASF
+69 QQEVYRSIIGKMSSF

-97 LSNSFFNQA
+97 LSSGFFNQA
-106 VKVTAKGKYA
+106 VKVTATGKYA

-123 KTSSNV
+123 KTSSSV

-135 QLAKA
+135 QLARA
-140 ATYTVSGIGD
+140 ATYTVSGIGG
-150 SKSAV
+150 SKSADK
-155 TPGIGG
+155 
-161 STPAA
+161 
-166 TPEFTGSTVDLGA
+166 PEFTGSTVDLTE

-190 TIKYGGN
+190 TIKYGGD
-197 RSYTIDFG
+197 RSFTLDFG

-210 TKPEELADAI
+210 ENADKLAEAI

-232 NGTSV
+232 DGTSV
-237 TASEKIDVKVNDE
+237 KVSEKIDVKVNGE
-250 GNIEFFEKGSA
+250 GNIEFSEKGGA
-261 GNAVTIS
+261 GNGVTIS
-268 DATGKIKD
+268 GTTGKLKENLD
-276 TLGIDP
+276 VDGG
-282 SKNESTLKTKD
+282 TLKTAGKTLSNKD
-293 VELVNRN
+293 A
-300 TTLGDYLT
+300 TLGDYLAG
-308 DKELTLTLDGVTKK
+308 KELALTLDGVTKK
-322 IKLPKPEYKKNDNGA
+322 IKLPEYKKDGTALSNDAYITALQTKINEAFGA
-337 LILDAAGNKTLD
+337 GK
-349 VADYKD
+349 VA
-355 KLEKAIA
+355 LEKV
-362 GAFGEGKVT
+362 GAADGK
-371 VTAANQNGNSFSL
+371 SFSL
-384 KFSTQ
+384 KFSTTQ
-389 KGSTLS
+389 AGSTLS

-416 KTLGELLKKEDDWKP
+416 KTLGELLGDKADVWNAFDKVEA
-431 FNRIEYVGDVKEV
+431 EGDVKPV
-444 MTADGK
+444 NKKDGSG
-450 TVDYYT
+450 VDYYT
-456 DAKGNRLKKVGAGDN
+456 DSKGNRVKSEDGGK
-471 ETYYRVDD
+471 TYYRVDD
-479 KGEYLYK
+479 KGEFLREFK
-486 FEINGKVVGEFSK
+486 INGKLVGAFNK
-499 NTALETVLTSING
+499 DTALETVLTSING
-512 NADAGVTV
+512 NADAGVKV
-520 NYSKITNQFQ
+520 SYSKTTNQFQ
-530 FTTRETGA
+530 FTARETGA
-538 GSQIVMGDGLAKAL
+538 GSLDMGDGLAKAL
-552 FGDTKGKDDKHP
+552 FGGGTKEDGL
-564 AGQDAIFSMKVN
+564 DAIFSMKVN

-603 GAYNTDNDKLVN
+603 GAYGSSNTLGKDNIE
-615 ATAAEADAVSFTASS
+615 AAKADAVSFTSSS

-655 AYSTLPQQKSNGNY
+655 AYSTMPQQKSNGKY

-682 ESSIKAHEEKAKQGL
+682 ESSIKAYEEKAKQGL

-702 DLSALYTQLTSAI
+702 DLSALYSQLTSAI

-748 RSALETDPDKVRDV
+748 RAALETDPDKVRDV
-762 FSKSVASGSSTNGLM
+762 FSKSVASGSSSNGLM

-847 EKLIAQMNSQ
+847 EKLISQMNSQ
-857 SSALAGFLGNG
+857 SSALASFLGSNG

>member
-1 MAVINRER
+1 
-9 SIIMASINSVS
+9 MASVSSVS
-20 SSTSSIYGSK
+20 SSSSSIYGNK

-49 ISGYKT
+49 VSGYKT

-69 QQEAYRSIIGKMASF
+69 QQEVYRSIISKMSSF

-97 LSNSFFNQA
+97 LSSSFFNQA
-106 VKVTAKGKYA
+106 VKVTSAGKYA

-123 KTSSNV
+123 KTDSSV

-150 SKSAV
+150 SKPADKSD
-155 TPGIGG
+155 
-161 STPAA
+161 STVSKSEEKPS
-166 TPEFTGSTVDLGA
+166 FTGSAVDLSE

-190 TIKYGGN
+190 TIKYGSD

-210 TKPEELADAI
+210 ESADKLADAI

-232 NGTSV
+232 DGTSV
-237 TASEKIDVKVNDE
+237 KVGDKIDVKVNGD
-250 GNIEFFEKGSA
+250 GNIEFSDNSGA
-261 GNAVTIS
+261 GNTVSIS
-268 DATGKIKD
+268 NATGKIKD
-276 TLGIDP
+276 TLGIDT
-282 SKNESTLKTKD
+282 SVNESTLHTKNAVLSNKD
-293 VELVNRN
+293 A
-300 TTLGDYLT
+300 TLGDYLT
-308 DKELTLTLDGVTKK
+308 GKELALTLDGVTKK
-322 IKLPKPEYKKNDNGA
+322 ITLPAYKNDKDYITDLQTKINKAFGDA
-337 LILDAAGNKTLD
+337 LVAGDQTQIDSAFNEGKIK
-349 VADYKD
+349 V
-355 KLEKAIA
+355 KLEKVDAA
-362 GAFGEGKVT
+362 DGK
-371 VTAANQNGNSFSL
+371 GFSL

-389 KGSTLS
+389 EGSTLS
-395 VSGDAAKALGLD
+395 ASGDTAKALGLD
-407 KAATYVNTS
+407 KASTYINTS
-416 KTLGELLKKEDDWKP
+416 KTLGELL
-431 FNRIEYVGDVKEV
+431 GDQ
-444 MTADGK
+444 A
-450 TVDYYT
+450 
-456 DAKGNRLKKVGAGDN
+456 AWDN
-471 ETYYRVDD
+471 FDSRVDD
-479 KGEYLYK
+479 KGQRLYK
-486 FEINGKVVGEFSK
+486 FKINGEVVGEFSK
-499 NTALETVLTSING
+499 NTALETVLTSINS

-520 NYSKITNQFQ
+520 SYSKTTNQFQ
-530 FTTRETGA
+530 FTARETGA
-538 GSQIVMGDGLAKAL
+538 SSRIVMGDGLANAL
-552 FGDTKGKDDKHP
+552 FGGGTNED
-564 AGQDAIFSMKVN
+564 GQDAIFSMKVN
-576 GQELD
+576 GQPLD
-581 GISRSSNT
+581 GIKRSSNT
-589 FDVDGMSVSLKGTF
+589 FDVDGMSISLKGTF
-603 GAYNTDNDKLVN
+603 GTYKADGTIDQ
-615 ATAAEADAVSFTASS
+615 TAAEADAVSFTASS

-655 AYSTLPQQKSNGNY
+655 AYSTLPQQKSNGKY

-675 EDKADMS
+675 EDKAEMS
-682 ESSIKAHEEKAKQGL
+682 ESSIKAYEEKAKQGL

-702 DLSALYTQLTSAI
+702 DLSALYIQLTSAI

-735 NGLTTLSLNEEKL
+735 NGLTTLSLTEEKL
-748 RSALETDPDKVRDV
+748 RAALETDPDKVRDV

-777 QALKSPLDMYSKT
+777 QALKNPLDMYGKT

-802 STLAPSTLYKNT
+802 STLAPTTLYKNT

>member
-1 MAVINRER
+1 MA
-9 SIIMASINSVS
+9 SVS
-20 SSTSSIYGSK
+20 SVRSSSSSIYGNR

-49 ISGYKT
+49 VSGYKT

-69 QQEAYRSIIGKMASF
+69 QQEVYRSIIGKMSSF

-97 LSNSFFNQA
+97 LSSGFFNQA
-106 VKVTAKGKYA
+106 VKVTATGKYA

-123 KTSSNV
+123 KTSSSV

-135 QLAKA
+135 QLARA
-140 ATYTVSGIGD
+140 ATYTVSGIGG
-150 SKSAV
+150 SKSADK
-155 TPGIGG
+155 
-161 STPAA
+161 
-166 TPEFTGSTVDLGA
+166 PEFTGSTVDLTE

-190 TIKYGGN
+190 TIKYGGD
-197 RSYTIDFG
+197 RSFTIDFG

-210 TKPEELADAI
+210 ENADKLAEAI

-232 NGTSV
+232 DGTSV
-237 TASEKIDVKVNDE
+237 KASEKIKVEVKDK
-250 GNIEFFEKGSA
+250 NIVFSDNSSA

-268 DATGKIKD
+268 GATGKIKE

-282 SKNESTLKTKD
+282 SKNESTLHTKD
-293 VELVNRN
+293 AALSNKDA
-300 TTLGDYLT
+300 TLGDYLSG
-308 DKELTLTLDGVTKK
+308 KELALTLDGVTKK
-322 IKLPKPEYKKNDNGA
+322 IKLPEYKNDKDYITD
-337 LILDAAGNKTLD
+337 LQTEINK
-349 VADYKD
+349 
-355 KLEKAIA
+355 
-362 GAFGEGKVT
+362 AFGENKVK
-371 VTAANQNGNSFSL
+371 VNAADGNGFAL
-384 KFSTQ
+384 KFSTTQ
-389 KGSTLS
+389 AGSTLS

-416 KTLGELLKKEDDWKP
+416 KTLGELLGDKAVDWSK
-431 FNRIEYVGDVKEV
+431 FEKVKAEGDVKPV
-444 MTADGK
+444 NKKDG
-450 TVDYYT
+450 TGVDYYT
-456 DAKGNRLKKVGAGDN
+456 DSKGNRVKSEDGGK
-471 ETYYRVDD
+471 TYYRVDD
-479 KGEYLYK
+479 KGEFLREFK
-486 FEINGKVVGEFSK
+486 INGKLVGAFNK
-499 NTALETVLTSING
+499 DTALETVLTSING
-512 NADAGVTV
+512 NADVGVKV
-520 NYSKITNQFQ
+520 SYSKTTNQFQ
-530 FTTRETGA
+530 FTARETGA
-538 GSQIVMGDGLAKAL
+538 GSLDMGDGLAKAL
-552 FGDTKGKDDKHP
+552 FGGGTKEDGL
-564 AGQDAIFSMKVN
+564 DAIFSMKVN
-576 GQELD
+576 GQPLD
-581 GISRSSNT
+581 DISRSSNT

-603 GAYNTDNDKLVN
+603 T
-615 ATAAEADAVSFTASS
+615 ATEADAVSFTSSS
-630 DADKIIDAIKS
+630 DADKIIDTIKS

-655 AYSTLPQQKSNGNY
+655 AYSTMPQQKSNGKY

-682 ESSIKAHEEKAKQGL
+682 ESSIKAYEEKAKQGL

-748 RSALETDPDKVRDV
+748 RAALETDPDKVRDV
-762 FSKSVASGSSTNGLM
+762 FSKSVASGSSSNGLM

-847 EKLIAQMNSQ
+847 EKLISQMNSQ
-857 SSALAGFLGNG
+857 SSALASFLGSNG

>member
-1 MAVINRER
+1 MA
-9 SIIMASINSVS
+9 SVS
-20 SSTSSIYGSK
+20 SVRSSSSSIYGNR

-49 ISGYKT
+49 VSGYKT

-69 QQEAYRSIIGKMASF
+69 QQEVYRSIIGKMSSF

-97 LSNSFFNQA
+97 LSSGFFNQA
-106 VKVTAKGKYA
+106 VKVTATGKYA

-135 QLAKA
+135 QLARA
-140 ATYTVSGIGD
+140 ATYTV
-150 SKSAV
+150 
-155 TPGIGG
+155 PGIGG
-161 STPAA
+161 SKSTA
-166 TPEFTGSTVDLGA
+166 TPEFTGSTVDLTE

-190 TIKYGGN
+190 TIKYGGD
-197 RSYTIDFG
+197 RSFTLDFG

-210 TKPEELADAI
+210 ENADKLAEAI

-232 NGTSV
+232 DGTSV
-237 TASEKIDVKVNDE
+237 KVSEKIDVKVNGE
-250 GNIEFFEKGSA
+250 GNIEFSEKGGA
-261 GNAVTIS
+261 GNGVTIS
-268 DATGKIKD
+268 GTTGKLKENLD
-276 TLGIDP
+276 VDGG
-282 SKNESTLKTKD
+282 TLKTAGKTLSNKD
-293 VELVNRN
+293 AK
-300 TTLGDYLT
+300 LGDYLAG
-308 DKELTLTLDGVTKK
+308 KELALTLDGVTKK
-322 IKLPKPEYKKNDNGA
+322 IKLPEYKNDKDYITD
-337 LILDAAGNKTLD
+337 LQTEINKAFGD
-349 VADYKD
+349 KV
-355 KLEKAIA
+355 KLEK
-362 GAFGEGKVT
+362 
-371 VTAANQNGNSFSL
+371 GNATNEKGFSL

-416 KTLGELLKKEDDWKP
+416 KTLGELLGDKAVDWSK
-431 FNRIEYVGDVKEV
+431 FEKVKAEGDVKPV
-444 MTADGK
+444 NKKDGSG
-450 TVDYYT
+450 VDYYT
-456 DAKGNRLKKVGAGDN
+456 DSKGNRVKSEDGGK
-471 ETYYRVDD
+471 TYYRVDD
-479 KGEYLYK
+479 KGEFLREFK
-486 FEINGKVVGEFSK
+486 INGKLVGAFNK
-499 NTALETVLTSING
+499 DTALETVLTSING

-520 NYSKITNQFQ
+520 NYSKTTNQFQ
-530 FTTRETGA
+530 FTAKESGA
-538 GSQIVMGDGLAKAL
+538 SSRIDMGDGLANAL
-552 FGDTKGKDDKHP
+552 FGGGKKDEGK
-564 AGQDAIFSMKVN
+564 DAIFSMMVN

-603 GAYNTDNDKLVN
+603 GAYGSSNTLGKDNIE
-615 ATAAEADAVSFTASS
+615 AAKADAVSFTSSS
-630 DADKIIDAIKS
+630 DADKIVDTIKS

-655 AYSTLPQQKSNGNY
+655 AYSTMPQQKSNGKY

-682 ESSIKAHEEKAKQGL
+682 ESSIKAYEEKAKQGL

-748 RSALETDPDKVRDV
+748 RAALETDPDKVRDV
-762 FSKSVASGSSTNGLM
+762 FSKSVASGSSSNGLM

-847 EKLIAQMNSQ
+847 EKLISQMNSQ
-857 SSALAGFLGNG
+857 SSALASFLGSNG

>member
-1 MAVINRER
+1 MA
-9 SIIMASINSVS
+9 SVS
-20 SSTSSIYGSK
+20 SVRSSSSSIYGNR

-49 ISGYKT
+49 VSGYKT

-69 QQEAYRSIIGKMASF
+69 QQEVYRSIIGKMSSF

-97 LSNSFFNQA
+97 LSSGFFNQA
-106 VKVTAKGKYA
+106 VKVTATGKYA

-135 QLAKA
+135 QLARA
-140 ATYTVSGIGD
+140 ATYTVSGIGG
-150 SKSAV
+150 SKSADK
-155 TPGIGG
+155 
-161 STPAA
+161 
-166 TPEFTGSTVDLGA
+166 PEFTGSAVDLTE

-190 TIKYGGN
+190 TIKYGGD
-197 RSYTIDFG
+197 RSFTIDFG

-210 TKPEELADAI
+210 ENADKLAEAI

-232 NGTSV
+232 DGTSV
-237 TASEKIDVKVNDE
+237 KASEKIKVEVNDK
-250 GNIEFFEKGSA
+250 NIVFSDNSSA

-268 DATGKIKD
+268 GATGKIKE
-276 TLGIDP
+276 TLGIEP
-282 SKNESTLKTKD
+282 SKNESTLHTKD
-293 VELVNRN
+293 AVLSNKDAK
-300 TTLGDYLT
+300 LGDYLAG
-308 DKELTLTLDGVTKK
+308 KELTLTLDGVTKK
-322 IKLPKPEYKKNDNGA
+322 ITLPKPEYKKDDGTLNDSKYITD
-337 LILDAAGNKTLD
+337 LQTEINK
-349 VADYKD
+349 
-355 KLEKAIA
+355 
-362 GAFGEGKVT
+362 AFGDKVK
-371 VTAANQNGNSFSL
+371 VNAADGNGFAL
-384 KFSTQ
+384 KFSTTQ
-389 KGSTLS
+389 AGSTLS

-416 KTLGELLKKEDDWKP
+416 KTLGELLGDKADVWNAFDKVEA
-431 FNRIEYVGDVKEV
+431 EGDVKPV
-444 MTADGK
+444 NKKDGSG
-450 TVDYYT
+450 VDYYT
-456 DAKGNRLKKVGAGDN
+456 DSKGNRVKSEDGGK
-471 ETYYRVDD
+471 TYYRVDD
-479 KGEYLYK
+479 KGEFLREFK
-486 FEINGKVVGEFSK
+486 INGKLVGAFNK
-499 NTALETVLTSING
+499 DTALETVLTSING
-512 NADAGVTV
+512 NADAGVKV
-520 NYSKITNQFQ
+520 NYSKTTNQFQ

-538 GSQIVMGDGLAKAL
+538 SSQIKMGDGLADAL
-552 FGDTKGKDDKHP
+552 FGGTEEVDKDTGEKKKTGVSYT
-564 AGQDAIFSMKVN
+564 AGLDAIFSMKVN

-603 GAYNTDNDKLVN
+603 T
-615 ATAAEADAVSFTASS
+615 ATEADAVSFTSSS
-630 DADKIIDAIKS
+630 DADKIVDAIKS

-655 AYSTLPQQKSNGNY
+655 AYSTMPQQKSNGKY

-682 ESSIKAHEEKAKQGL
+682 ESSIKAYEEKAKQGL

-702 DLSALYTQLTSAI
+702 DLSALYSQLTSAI

-748 RSALETDPDKVRDV
+748 RAALETDPDKVRDV
-762 FSKSVASGSSTNGLM
+762 FSKSVASGSSSNGLM

-847 EKLIAQMNSQ
+847 EKLISQMNSQ
-857 SSALAGFLGNG
+857 SSALASFLGSNG

>member
-1 MAVINRER
+1 
-9 SIIMASINSVS
+9 MASVNSVRS
-20 SSTSSIYGSK
+20 SSSSIYGNR

-49 ISGYKT
+49 VSGYKT

-69 QQEAYRSIIGKMASF
+69 QQEVYRSIIGKMSSF

-97 LSNSFFNQA
+97 LSSGFFNQA
-106 VKVTAKGKYA
+106 VKVTATGKYA

-135 QLAKA
+135 QLARA
-140 ATYTVSGIGD
+140 ATYTVSGIGG
-150 SKSAV
+150 SKSADK
-155 TPGIGG
+155 
-161 STPAA
+161 
-166 TPEFTGSTVDLGA
+166 PEFTGSTVDLTE

-190 TIKYGGN
+190 TIKYGGD
-197 RSYTIDFG
+197 RSFTIDFG

-210 TKPEELADAI
+210 ENADKLAEAI

-232 NGTSV
+232 DGTSV
-237 TASEKIDVKVNDE
+237 KASEKIKVEVKDK
-250 GNIEFFEKGSA
+250 NIVFSDNSSA

-268 DATGKIKD
+268 GATGKIKE

-282 SKNESTLKTKD
+282 SKNESTLHTKD
-293 VELVNRN
+293 AALSNKDA
-300 TTLGDYLT
+300 TLGDYLSG
-308 DKELTLTLDGVTKK
+308 KELALTLDGVTKK
-322 IKLPKPEYKKNDNGA
+322 IKLPEYKNDKDYITD
-337 LILDAAGNKTLD
+337 LQTEINK
-349 VADYKD
+349 
-355 KLEKAIA
+355 
-362 GAFGEGKVT
+362 AFGENKVK
-371 VTAANQNGNSFSL
+371 VNAADGNGFAL
-384 KFSTQ
+384 KFSTTQ
-389 KGSTLS
+389 AGSTLS

-416 KTLGELLKKEDDWKP
+416 KTLGELLGDKAVDWSK
-431 FNRIEYVGDVKEV
+431 FEKVKAEGDVKPV
-444 MTADGK
+444 NKKDG
-450 TVDYYT
+450 TGVDYYT
-456 DAKGNRLKKVGAGDN
+456 DSKGNRVKSEDGGK
-471 ETYYRVDD
+471 TYYRVDD
-479 KGEYLYK
+479 KGEFLREFK
-486 FEINGKVVGEFSK
+486 INGKLVGAFNK
-499 NTALETVLTSING
+499 DTALETVLTSING
-512 NADAGVTV
+512 NADAGVKV
-520 NYSKITNQFQ
+520 NYSKTTNQFQ
-530 FTTRETGA
+530 FTTKESGA
-538 GSQIVMGDGLAKAL
+538 SSRIDMGDGLAKAL
-552 FGDTKGKDDKHP
+552 FGGGTKEDGL
-564 AGQDAIFSMKVN
+564 DAIFSMKVN

-603 GAYNTDNDKLVN
+603 GAYGSSNTLGKDNIE
-615 ATAAEADAVSFTASS
+615 ATKADAVSFTSSS

-655 AYSTLPQQKSNGNY
+655 AYSTMPQQKSNGKY

-682 ESSIKAHEEKAKQGL
+682 ESSIKAYEEKAKQGL

-748 RSALETDPDKVRDV
+748 RAALETDPDKVRDV
-762 FSKSVASGSSTNGLM
+762 FSKSVASGSSSNGLM

-847 EKLIAQMNSQ
+847 EKLISQMNSQ
-857 SSALAGFLGNG
+857 SSALASFLGTNG

>member
-1 MAVINRER
+1 MA
-9 SIIMASINSVS
+9 SVS
-20 SSTSSIYGSK
+20 SVRSSSSSIYGNR

-49 ISGYKT
+49 VSGYKT

-69 QQEAYRSIIGKMASF
+69 QQEVYRSIIGKMSSF

-97 LSNSFFNQA
+97 LSSGFFNQA
-106 VKVTAKGKYA
+106 VKVTATGKYA

-123 KTSSNV
+123 KTSSSV

-135 QLAKA
+135 QLARA
-140 ATYTVSGIGD
+140 ATYTVSGIGG
-150 SKSAV
+150 SKSADK
-155 TPGIGG
+155 
-161 STPAA
+161 
-166 TPEFTGSTVDLGA
+166 PEFTGSAVDLTE

-190 TIKYGGN
+190 TIKYGGD
-197 RSYTIDFG
+197 RSFTLDFG

-210 TKPEELADAI
+210 QNADELAKAI
-220 RSKLGEQTMTLS
+220 QSKLGEQTMTLS
-232 NGTSV
+232 DGTSV
-237 TASEKIDVKVNDE
+237 KASEKIDVKVNDE
-250 GNIEFFEKGSA
+250 GNIEFSEKGGA

-268 DATGKIKD
+268 GATGKIKD
-276 TLGIDP
+276 TLKITADGT
-282 SKNESTLKTKD
+282 ESTLNTKN
-293 VELVNRN
+293 VELVDKSS
-300 TTLGDYLT
+300 TLGDYLSG
-308 DKELTLTLDGVTKK
+308 KELTLTLDGVTKK
-322 IKLPKPEYKKNDNGA
+322 IELPEYKKDGTALSNDAYTTALQTKINEAFGA
-337 LILDAAGNKTLD
+337 GK
-349 VADYKD
+349 VA
-355 KLEKAIA
+355 LEKV
-362 GAFGEGKVT
+362 GAADGK
-371 VTAANQNGNSFSL
+371 SFSL
-384 KFSTQ
+384 KFSTTQ
-389 KGSTLS
+389 AGSTLS

-416 KTLGELLKKEDDWKP
+416 KTLGELLGDKAVDWSK
-431 FNRIEYVGDVKEV
+431 FEKVKAEGDVKPV
-444 MTADGK
+444 NKKDGSG
-450 TVDYYT
+450 VDYYT
-456 DAKGNRLKKVGAGDN
+456 DAKGNRVKSEDGGK
-471 ETYYRVDD
+471 TYYRVDD
-479 KGEYLYK
+479 KGEFLREFK
-486 FEINGKVVGEFSK
+486 INGKLVGAFNK
-499 NTALETVLTSING
+499 DTALETVLTSINS
-512 NADAGVTV
+512 NADAGVKV
-520 NYSKITNQFQ
+520 SYSKTTNQFQ
-530 FTTRETGA
+530 FTAKESGA
-538 GSQIVMGDGLAKAL
+538 SSRIDMGDGLANAL
-552 FGDTKGKDDKHP
+552 FGGGKKDE
-564 AGQDAIFSMKVN
+564 GQDAIFSMMVN

-603 GAYNTDNDKLVN
+603 GAYGSSNTLGKDNIE
-615 ATAAEADAVSFTASS
+615 AAKADAVSFTSSS
-630 DADKIIDAIKS
+630 DADKIVDTIKS

-655 AYSTLPQQKSNGNY
+655 AYSTMPQQKSNGNY

-682 ESSIKAHEEKAKQGL
+682 ESSIKAYEEKAKQGL

-702 DLSALYTQLTSAI
+702 DLSALYSQLTSAI

-762 FSKSVASGSSTNGLM
+762 FSKSVASGSSSNGLM

-847 EKLIAQMNSQ
+847 EKLISQMNSQ
-857 SSALAGFLGNG
+857 SSALASFLGSNG

>member
-1 MAVINRER
+1 
-9 SIIMASINSVS
+9 MASVNSVS
-20 SSTSSIYGSK
+20 SSSSSIYGNR

-69 QQEAYRSIIGKMASF
+69 QQEVYRSIIGKMASF

-97 LSNSFFNQA
+97 LSSSFFNQA
-106 VKVTAKGKYA
+106 VKVTAAGKYA

-140 ATYTVSGIGD
+140 ATYTVSGIGG
-150 SKSAV
+150 SKSA
-155 TPGIGG
+155 
-161 STPAA
+161 AK
-166 TPEFTGSTVDLGA
+166 PEFTGSAVDLT
-179 KKELSNVSGSL
+179 KTQELSNVSGSL
-190 TIKYGGN
+190 TIKYGGD

-205 ELDIY
+205 ELENYADVD
-210 TKPEELADAI
+210 KMADAI

-232 NGTSV
+232 DGTSV
-237 TASEKIDVKVNDE
+237 KVSEKIKVEVTD
-250 GNIEFFEKGSA
+250 GNIVFSDNSSA

-268 DATGKIKD
+268 GATGKIKD
-276 TLGIDP
+276 TLKITANGT
-282 SKNESTLKTKD
+282 ESTLNTKG
-293 VELVNRN
+293 VKLVNEDAK
-300 TTLGDYLT
+300 LGDYLSG
-308 DKELTLTLDGVTKK
+308 KELTLTLDGVTKK
-322 IKLPKPEYKKNDNGA
+322 ITLPEYKKDGTALSNDEYTTA
-337 LILDAAGNKTLD
+337 LQTKIN
-349 VADYKD
+349 
-355 KLEKAIA
+355 E
-362 GAFGEGKVT
+362 AFGAGKVT
-371 VTAANQNGNSFSL
+371 VTAKNQDAQNKNIFDL
-384 KFSTQ
+384 TFSTQ
-389 KGSTLS
+389 AGSTLS

-416 KTLGELLKKEDDWKP
+416 KTLGELGIQNWDNFKKVEA
-431 FNRIEYVGDVKEV
+431 EGDVKPV
-444 MTADGK
+444 NKKDG
-450 TVDYYT
+450 TGVDYYT
-456 DAKGNRLKKVGAGDN
+456 DSKGNRVKKEDGGN
-471 ETYYRVDD
+471 TWYRVDD
-479 KGEYLYK
+479 KGEYLREFK
-486 FEINGKVVGEFSK
+486 INGKLVGAFNK
-499 NTALETVLTSING
+499 DTALETVLTSINS

-520 NYSKITNQFQ
+520 NYSKTTNQFQ
-530 FTTRETGA
+530 FTARETGA
-538 GSQIVMGDGLAKAL
+538 SSQIEMGDGLADAL
-552 FGDTKGKDDKHP
+552 FGGTEEVDKDTGEKKKTGVSYTP
-564 AGQDAIFSMKVN
+564 GEDAIFSMMVN
-576 GQELD
+576 GKELD

-603 GAYNTDNDKLVN
+603 GTYDSNNKLGN
-615 ATAAEADAVSFTASS
+615 NLAAAKANAVSFTASS
-630 DADKIIDAIKS
+630 DADKIVDAIKS

-655 AYSTLPQQKSNGNY
+655 AYSTMPQQKSNGKY

-682 ESSIKAHEEKAKQGL
+682 ESSIKAYEEKAKQGL

-702 DLSALYTQLTSAI
+702 DLSALYSQLTSAI

-735 NGLTTLSLNEEKL
+735 NGLTTLSLNENKL
-748 RSALETDPDKVRDV
+748 RAALETDPDKVRDV
-762 FSKSVASGSSTNGLM
+762 FSKSVASGSSSNGLM

-802 STLAPSTLYKNT
+802 STLAPTTLYKNT
-814 LQNKLDDIDTQIE
+814 LQNKLDDFDTQIE

>member
-1 MAVINRER
+1 
-9 SIIMASINSVS
+9 MASVSSVS
-20 SSTSSIYGSK
+20 SSSSSIYGNK

-49 ISGYKT
+49 VSGYKT

-69 QQEAYRSIIGKMASF
+69 QQEVYRSIIGKMSSF

-97 LSNSFFNQA
+97 LSSSFFNQA
-106 VKVTAKGKYA
+106 VKVTAAGKYA

-123 KTSSNV
+123 KTSSSV

-135 QLAKA
+135 QLARA
-140 ATYTVSGIGD
+140 ATYTVSGIGGKTAD
-150 SKSAV
+150 K
-155 TPGIGG
+155 
-161 STPAA
+161 
-166 TPEFTGSTVDLGA
+166 PEFTGSTVDLSE

-190 TIKYGGN
+190 TIKYGGD

-210 TKPEELADAI
+210 ESADKLADAI

-232 NGTSV
+232 DGTSV
-237 TASEKIDVKVNDE
+237 KVSERIDVKVNGE
-250 GNIEFFEKGSA
+250 GNIEFSDKTSA

-268 DATGKIKD
+268 GATGKLKENLKVD
-276 TLGIDP
+276 GG
-282 SKNESTLKTKD
+282 TLKTAGKTLSNKD
-293 VELVNRN
+293 A
-300 TTLGDYLT
+300 TLGEYLSG
-308 DKELTLTLDGVTKK
+308 KELTLTLDGVTKK
-322 IKLPKPEYKKNDNGA
+322 ITLPAYKNDKDYITDLQTEINKAFGDA
-337 LILDAAGNKTLD
+337 LVAGDQTQIDSAFNEGKIK
-349 VADYKD
+349 V
-355 KLEKAIA
+355 KLEKVDAA
-362 GAFGEGKVT
+362 DGK
-371 VTAANQNGNSFSL
+371 GFSL

-389 KGSTLS
+389 AGSTLS
-395 VSGDAAKALGLD
+395 ASGDAAKALGLD
-407 KAATYVNTS
+407 KATTYVNTS
-416 KTLGELLKKEDDWKP
+416 KTLGELLGEADWKT
-431 FNRIEYVGDVKEV
+431 FNRIEYVGDVKKVKNE
-444 MTADGK
+444 DGS
-450 TVDYYT
+450 VYYT
-456 DAKGNRLKKVGAGDN
+456 DAKGNRLKKDG
-471 ETYYRVDD
+471 EKYYRVDGKD
-479 KGEYLYK
+479 EYLYEFK
-486 FEINGKVVGEFSK
+486 INDKVVGEFSK

-520 NYSKITNQFQ
+520 SYSKTTNQFQ
-530 FTTRETGA
+530 FTARESGK
-538 GSQIVMGDGLAKAL
+538 SSRIDMGDGLANAL
-552 FGDTKGKDDKHP
+552 FGGGKKDEGK
-564 AGQDAIFSMKVN
+564 DAIFSMKVN

-603 GAYNTDNDKLVN
+603 GAYNTDNDKLVD
-615 ATAAEADAVSFTASS
+615 AKAAEADAVSFTASS
-630 DADKIIDAIKS
+630 DADKIVSAIKS

-655 AYSTLPQQKSNGNY
+655 AYSTLPQQKSNGKY

-682 ESSIKAHEEKAKQGL
+682 ESSIKAYEEKAKQGL

-702 DLSALYTQLTSAI
+702 DLSSLYSQLTSAI

-735 NGLTTLSLNEEKL
+735 NGLTTLSLNEDKL
-748 RSALETDPDKVRDV
+748 RAALETDADKVRDV
-762 FSKSVASGSSTNGLM
+762 FSKSMDSGASSNGLM
-777 QALKSPLDMYSKT
+777 QALKSPLDMYSKV

-802 STLAPSTLYKNT
+802 STLAPTTLYKNT

-857 SSALAGFLGNG
+857 SSALASFLGTNG